1 MTGRYITLDK
11 DDSDEACSLRYR
23 RGVGYRAAHLRAPGP
38 DGARRRGRG
47 LQRRRRRAC
56 RQLRGWLQVTDIRQA
71 LSRERTRNIAGAV
84 VVAAIVAVIIAE
96 SWSGLPVTGS
106 VILGFLITG
115 VALGSIYGVAAQG
128 LVVTYSTSGVFNF
141 AQGAIGMFLAYV
153 YWDFRVDIGLPTIVG
168 ILLTVL
174 VAAPLMG
181 VLIER
186 GIMRYLTDSPIVA
199 QLVVTIGL
207 MLGLMGLAASL
218 WNPNTTHT
226 IPTFFGTSGFNIG
239 STFLPYYRLITIA
252 TGIAVGLL
260 LRFLLYHT
268 RLGIAMRAVVDNRD
282 LTVLNGAR
290 PASAT
295 MTAWA
300 LGSSMA
306 ALAGIFLA
314 EELSTLDPGT
324 LTLFIV
330 DAFAAAIIARL
341 RSLPMAYVGGL
352 IIGLTL
358 SFQESFLNWSGRWT
372 SAASAIPAA
381 LLFIAVLFVKDARIK
396 GRSKPRQMADR
407 IPSTRNALLGFA
419 ALIVVC
425 AIFAATLSRTNQR
438 EVTLIVLTAFVLLSL
453 VPLTGWANQI
463 SLAQITLVG
472 CGAFAMVEWG
482 FNGNVL
488 SLLIAAAFAVPIGVI
503 MAGPAI
509 RLQGIYL
516 ALATMAFARLAEFL
530 FFDQPHVFGNGN
542 RPVPNLS
549 VFGLQ
554 VENPF
559 HFLGIS
565 FAQDAGFLIFA
576 AILFSVVG
584 LIVIAVQRRSFGR
597 RLVALRDSPDAAS
610 MLGMSLTL
618 TKLGV
623 FMFSA
628 AIAGLAGGL
637 FAFYYTSVGTT
648 DFQLTA
654 GLPYLLLLVV
664 GGASVV
670 GGAVVGAI
678 FLVQFAWLNQAFPDN
693 TFLTW
698 FANLGPGLIGIG
710 IGRNPEGI
718 WEHEVQNVAKL
729 RRRLGLGKPAAET
742 VAAATGLSEARERT
756 RLPSPAARVN
766 TDRPAV
772 ELQDVSVRFG
782 GLLAVNNVS
791 IDLQDGQI
799 IGLIGPNGA
808 GKTTL
813 FNVATGMQEPN
824 AGRVIVDGKD
834 VTGAR
839 PHQFARLGLARTFQR
854 LEVFG
859 SLSVRDNIRVAAD
872 LHRRRWARSGAGSPD
887 VITETIIEHLGLQAV
902 ADTRTELLP
911 TGTARLVEVARAL
924 ATQPRVLLLDE
935 PSSGLSASETETF
948 ATLLRGLAST
958 GIAILVVEH
967 DMGFIMN
974 LCHHIVVL
982 DAGQVIATGTP
993 AEVQTDPKV
1002 LEAYLGTGAEAE
1014 RSPALDGAVADGAA
1028 AAEPNG
1034 IRPVARVTEPAGPAQ
1049 SRSAQPGPE
1058 ADRPVALQLDG
1069 VFAGYGGIDVL
1080 EDISLTVRAGQVCA
1094 VLGPNGAGKSTA
1106 LKVLS
1111 GQLAPTKGTAS
1122 INGQP
1127 IAGVPTERLVRGG
1140 LCVIPEGRGVFPN
1153 LTVTENLKMG
1163 SFAGTSY
1170 ADILERSFQ
1179 HFPRLAERRT
1189 QLAGKLSGGEQQML
1203 SMARALA
1210 VNPSI
1215 LLIDELSMGL
1225 APKIVEELYEVLA
1238 GIARQGLTILV
1249 VEQFAAEVLKVADSG
1264 ALLINGRIT
1273 YHGAPD
1279 VVGDMISSAYL
1290 GGEHAAPAPERVREA
1305 SGPVT
1310 AS

>member
-1 MTGRYITLDK
+1 M
-11 DDSDEACSLRYR
+11 
-23 RGVGYRAAHLRAPGP
+23 
-38 DGARRRGRG
+38 
-47 LQRRRRRAC
+47 Q
-56 RQLRGWLQVTDIRQA
+56 Q
-71 LSRERTRNIAGAV
+71 
-84 VVAAIVAVIIAE
+84 

-106 VILGFLITG
+106 SILGFLITG

-128 LVVTYSTSGVFNF
+128 LVVTYATSGVFNF
-141 AQGAIGMFLAYV
+141 AQGAIGMFLAFV
-153 YWDFRVDIGLPTIVG
+153 YWEFRVDIGLPTIVG

-186 GIMRYLTDSPIVA
+186 GIMRFLTDSPIVA

-207 MLGLMGLAASL
+207 MLGLMGLAASV
-218 WNPNTTHT
+218 WNPKLTQHV

-239 STFLPYYRLITIA
+239 STFMPYYRVVTIA
-252 TGIAVGLL
+252 TGIAIGLL

-268 RLGIAMRAVVDNRD
+268 RLGITMRAVVDNRD

-306 ALAGIFLA
+306 ALAGIFLS
-314 EELSTLDPGT
+314 EELSALDPST

-358 SFQESFLNWSGRWT
+358 SFQENFLSWTGRWT
-372 SAASAIPAA
+372 SAPQAIPAA

-396 GRSKPRQMADR
+396 GRSKPRQTADR

-419 ALIVVC
+419 ALIVIACLRRHPQPAEPARGHPHRADRVRD
-425 AIFAATLSRTNQR
+425 AVAGAAD
-438 EVTLIVLTAFVLLSL
+438 
-453 VPLTGWANQI
+453 
-463 SLAQITLVG
+463 
-472 CGAFAMVEWG
+472 
-482 FNGNVL
+482 
-488 SLLIAAAFAVPIGVI
+488 
-503 MAGPAI
+503 
-509 RLQGIYL
+509 RLGQP
-516 ALATMAFARLAEFL
+516 
-530 FFDQPHVFGNGN
+530 DQPGADHPGRLRRVRHGGVGLQRQRARPAHRGRVRGAHRHDHGRAGDPAAGHLPGAGDDGVRPPGRVPVLRPAAVFGNGN
-542 RPVPNLS
+542 RPVPPLS

-559 HFLGIS
+559 NFLGIS

-576 AILFSVVG
+576 AILFSIVG
-584 LIVIAVQRRSFGR
+584 LIVIAVQRRAFGR

-637 FAFYYTSVGTT
+637 FAFYYSSVGTS
-648 DFQLTA
+648 DFQLTV

-664 GGASVV
+664 GGVSVV
-670 GGAVVGAI
+670 GGTVVGGI
-678 FLVQFAWLNQAFPDN
+678 ILVQFAWFNQAFPDN

-698 FANLGPGLIGIG
+698 FTNLGPGLMGIG
-710 IGRNPEGI
+710 IGRNPEGV
-718 WEHEVQNVAKL
+718 WEQNVQNIAKL
-729 RRRLGLGKPAAET
+729 RNRLTGGKPAA
-742 VAAATGLSEARERT
+742 AADAGDKPALSGVRELT
-756 RLPSPAARVN
+756 RLPSPAPRAN
-766 TDRPAV
+766 ADRPAV
-772 ELQDVSVRFG
+772 ELRDVTVRFG
-782 GLLAVNNVS
+782 GLLAVSKVS
-791 IDLQDGQI
+791 LDLHDGQI

-824 AGRVIVDGKD
+824 AGRIFVDGKD

-859 SLSVRDNIRVAAD
+859 SLTVRDNIRVAAE
-872 LHRRRWARSGAGSPD
+872 LHRRRWARTGAGRPD

-902 ADTRTELLP
+902 AATRAELLP

-1002 LEAYLGTGAEAE
+1002 LEAYLGTGAEEAASAPRAE
-1014 RSPALDGAVADGAA
+1014 AGAARPARSPWSPSRPAGRAA
-1028 AAEPNG
+1028 AGAD
-1034 IRPVARVTEPAGPAQ
+1034 VPAAI
-1049 SRSAQPGPE
+1049 
-1058 ADRPVALQLDG
+1058 QLDG
-1069 VFAGYGGIDVL
+1069 VSAGYGGIDVL
-1080 EDISLTVRAGQVCA
+1080 QDISLTVRPARCA
-1094 VLGPNGAGKSTA
+1094 RC
-1106 LKVLS
+1106 S
-1111 GQLAPTKGTAS
+1111 G
-1122 INGQP
+1122 
-1127 IAGVPTERLVRGG
+1127 
-1140 LCVIPEGRGVFPN
+1140 
-1153 LTVTENLKMG
+1153 
-1163 SFAGTSY
+1163 
-1170 ADILERSFQ
+1170 
-1179 HFPRLAERRT
+1179 RT
-1189 QLAGKLSGGEQQML
+1189 
-1203 SMARALA
+1203 ARASR
-1210 VNPSI
+1210 P
-1215 LLIDELSMGL
+1215 LSRSCPG
-1225 APKIVEELYEVLA
+1225 
-1238 GIARQGLTILV
+1238 
-1249 VEQFAAEVLKVADSG
+1249 S
-1264 ALLINGRIT
+1264 
-1273 YHGAPD
+1273 
-1279 VVGDMISSAYL
+1279 
-1290 GGEHAAPAPERVREA
+1290 
-1305 SGPVT
+1305 
-1310 AS
+1310 

>member
-1 MTGRYITLDK
+1 M
-11 DDSDEACSLRYR
+11 
-23 RGVGYRAAHLRAPGP
+23 
-38 DGARRRGRG
+38 
-47 LQRRRRRAC
+47 
-56 RQLRGWLQVTDIRQA
+56 TDIRQV
-71 LSRERTRNIAGAV
+71 LFRERTRNIAGVV
-84 VVAAIVAVIIAE
+84 VVAAIVAVIIQQ

-106 VILGFLITG
+106 SILGFVITG

-128 LVVTYSTSGVFNF
+128 LVVTYATSGVFNF
-141 AQGAIGMFLAYV
+141 AQGAIGMFLAFV
-153 YWDFRVDIGLPTIVG
+153 YWEFRVDIGLPTIVG

-186 GIMRYLTDSPIVA
+186 GIMRFLTDSPIVA

-207 MLGLMGLAASL
+207 MLGLMGLAASV
-218 WNPNTTHT
+218 WNPNSSTQRV

-239 STFLPYYRLITIA
+239 STFMPYYRVITIA
-252 TGIAVGLL
+252 TGIAIGLL

-268 RLGIAMRAVVDNRD
+268 RLGITMRAVVDNRD

-314 EELSTLDPGT
+314 EELAALDPST

-358 SFQESFLNWSGRWT
+358 SFQENFLSWTGRWT
-372 SAASAIPAA
+372 SAPQAIPAA
-381 LLFIAVLFVKDARIK
+381 ILFIAVIFVKDARIK
-396 GRSKPRQMADR
+396 GRSKPRRTADR
-407 IPSTRNALLGFA
+407 IPSTRNALLGFGVLILI
-419 ALIVVC
+419 ALIC
-425 AIFAATLSRTNQR
+425 AGTLSRPNLR
-438 EVTLIVLTAFVLLSL
+438 EVILIVLTAFVMLSL

-482 FNGNVL
+482 FNGNAL
-488 SLLIAAAFAVPIGVI
+488 SLLIAAAFAVPIGLI

-530 FFDQPHVFGNGN
+530 FFDQPKVFGNGN
-542 RPVPNLS
+542 RQVPPLS

-565 FAQDAGFLIFA
+565 FAQDAGLLIFA
-576 AILFSVVG
+576 TILFSIVG
-584 LIVIAVQRRSFGR
+584 MIVIAVQGRSFGR

-637 FAFYYTSVGTT
+637 FAIYYTSVGTS
-648 DFQLTA
+648 DFQLTV
-654 GLPYLLLLVV
+654 GLPYVLLLVV

-670 GGAVVGAI
+670 GGTIVGGVL
-678 FLVQFAWLNQAFPDN
+678 LVQFSWLNQAFPDN

-698 FANLGPGLIGIG
+698 FANLGPGLMGIG
-710 IGRNPEGI
+710 IGQHPEGL
-718 WEHEVQNVAKL
+718 WEQNVQSISKL
-729 RRRLGLGKPAAET
+729 GRRL
-742 VAAATGLSEARERT
+742 TGRAKTSQTGPQRTAGSPTLSEVRELT
-756 RLPSPAARVN
+756 RLPSPAAR
-766 TDRPAV
+766 TAPDRPAA
-772 ELQDVSVRFG
+772 ELRDVTVRFG
-782 GLLAVNNVS
+782 GLTAVNKVS
-791 IDLQDGQI
+791 LDLVDGQI

-824 AGRVIVDGKD
+824 QGRIFVDGKD

-859 SLSVRDNIRVAAD
+859 SLTVRDNIRVAAE
-872 LHRRRWARSGAGSPD
+872 LHRRRWARTGAGRPD

-902 ADTRTELLP
+902 ASTRAELLP

-993 AEVQTDPKV
+993 AEVQADPKV
-1002 LEAYLGTGAEAE
+1002 LEAYLGTASENTAAGE
-1014 RSPALDGAVADGAA
+1014 PARPAA
-1028 AAEPNG
+1028 SAA
-1034 IRPVARVTEPAGPAQ
+1034 RPMALVTEPDGPAQ
-1049 SRSAQPGPE
+1049 PRPEPGGP
-1058 ADRPVALQLDG
+1058 AAIQLDG
-1069 VFAGYGGIDVL
+1069 VSAGYGGIDVL
-1080 EDISLTVRAGQVCA
+1080 QDISLTVPAGAVCA

-1106 LKVLS
+1106 LKVMS
-1111 GQLAPTKGTAS
+1111 GQLAASKGTAS
-1122 INGQP
+1122 INGRP

-1140 LCVIPEGRGVFPN
+1140 LCVVPEGRGIFPN
-1153 LTVTENLKMG
+1153 LTVTENLKMA
-1163 SFAGTSY
+1163 SFAGASY
-1170 ADILERSFQ
+1170 NDILEKSFAQ
-1179 HFPRLAERRT
+1179 FPRLAERRN
-1189 QLAGKLSGGEQQML
+1189 QLAGKLSGGEQQMV

-1210 VNPSI
+1210 VNPSV
-1215 LLIDELSMGL
+1215 LLVDELSMGL
-1225 APKIVEELYEVLA
+1225 APKVVEELYEVLA

-1290 GGEHAAPAPERVREA
+1290 GGEHAAPAPQRVLE
-1305 SGPVT
+1305 GQ
-1310 AS
+1310 

>member
-1 MTGRYITLDK
+1 LV
-11 DDSDEACSLRYR
+11 A
-23 RGVGYRAAHLRAPGP
+23 
-38 DGARRRGRG
+38 
-47 LQRRRRRAC
+47 
-56 RQLRGWLQVTDIRQA
+56 VTDIRQV
-71 LSRERTRNIAGAV
+71 LSRERTRTVAGAL
-84 VVAAIVAVIIAE
+84 VVAAIVAVIIDQ
-96 SWSGLPVTGS
+96 SWSGLPITGS
-106 VILGFLITG
+106 SILGFIITG

-128 LVVTYSTSGVFNF
+128 LVVTYATSGVFNF
-141 AQGAIGMFLAYV
+141 AQGAIGMFLAFV
-153 YWDFRVDIGLPTIVG
+153 YWQFRVDIGLPTIVG
-168 ILLTVL
+168 ILITVL

-181 VLIER
+181 IAIER
-186 GIMRYLTDSPIVA
+186 GIMRFLTNSPIVA

-207 MLGLMGLAASL
+207 MLALMGLAASI
-218 WNPNTTHT
+218 WNPNTSHT

-239 STFLPYYRLITIA
+239 STFMPYYRVVTIA
-252 TGIAVGLL
+252 TGIAIGLL

-268 RLGIAMRAVVDNRD
+268 RLGITMRAVVDNRD

-314 EELSTLDPGT
+314 EELSALDPST

-330 DAFAAAIIARL
+330 DAFAAAIIAKL

-358 SFQESFLNWSGRWT
+358 SFQENFLSWTGRWT
-372 SAASAIPAA
+372 SAPQAIPAA
-381 LLFIAVLFVKDARIK
+381 LLFIAVLFIKDSRIK
-396 GRSKPRQMADR
+396 GRSKPRQVADR
-407 IPSTRNALLGFA
+407 IPTTRNALLGFGLLIA
-419 ALIVVC
+419 VALVLS
-425 AIFAATLSRTNQR
+425 ATLGRTNLR
-438 EVTLIVLTAFVLLSL
+438 EVLLIVLSAFVMLSL

-482 FNGNVL
+482 FNGNAL
-488 SLLIAAAFAVPIGVI
+488 SLLIAAAFAVPIGLI

-530 FFDQPHVFGNGN
+530 FFDQPGVFGNGN
-542 RPVPNLS
+542 RQVPSLS
-549 VFGLQ
+549 VFGIQ

-559 HFLGIS
+559 HFIGIS
-565 FAQDAGFLIFA
+565 FAQGAGFLIFVT
-576 AILFSVVG
+576 ILFSIVG
-584 LIVIAVQRRSFGR
+584 MIVILVQGRSFGR

-618 TKLGV
+618 TKMGV

-637 FAFYYTSVGTT
+637 FAVYYSSVGTS
-648 DFQLTA
+648 DFQLVV
-654 GLPYLLLLVV
+654 GLPYVLLLVV

-670 GGAVVGAI
+670 GGTIIGGI
-678 FLVQFAWLNQAFPDN
+678 LLVQFGWLNQAFPDN

-698 FANLGPGLIGIG
+698 FANLGPGLLGIG
-710 IGRNPEGI
+710 IGQHPEGV
-718 WEHEVQNVAKL
+718 WEQLVQSVSKPL
-729 RRRLGLGKPAAET
+729 RRLTGRAKTSPAGPERTAGT
-742 VAAATGLSEARERT
+742 PTLSEVRELT
-756 RLPSPAARVN
+756 RLPSPAPRTAP
-766 TDRPAV
+766 DRPAA
-772 ELQDVSVRFG
+772 ELRDVTVRFG
-782 GLLAVNNVS
+782 GLTAVNKVS
-791 IDLQDGQI
+791 LDLQDGQI

-824 AGRVIVDGKD
+824 QGRIFVDGKD

-839 PHQFARLGLARTFQR
+839 PHRFARLGLARTFQR

-872 LHRRRWARSGAGSPD
+872 LHRRRWARTGAGSPE

-935 PSSGLSASETETF
+935 PSSGLSASETDTF

-974 LCHHIVVL
+974 LCDHIVVL
-982 DAGQVIATGTP
+982 DAGSVIATGTP
-993 AEVQTDPKV
+993 AHVQSDPKV
-1002 LEAYLGTGAEAE
+1002 LEAYLGTGAGEAAG
-1014 RSPALDGAVADGAA
+1014 SAQPAA
-1028 AAEPNG
+1028 P
-1034 IRPVARVTEPAGPAQ
+1034 RPVALVTEPAGPPA
-1049 SRSAQPGPE
+1049 RQPE
-1058 ADRPVALQLDG
+1058 SDRPVVVQLDG
-1069 VFAGYGGIDVL
+1069 VSAGYGGIDVL
-1080 EDISLTVRAGQVCA
+1080 QDISLTVRAGEVCA

-1106 LKVLS
+1106 LKVMS
-1111 GQLAPTKGTAS
+1111 GQLAITKGTAS
-1122 INGQP
+1122 INGKT
-1127 IAGVPTERLVRGG
+1127 IAGVATERLVRGG
-1140 LCVIPEGRGVFPN
+1140 LCVVPEGRGIFPN
-1153 LTVTENLKMG
+1153 LTVTENLKMA
-1163 SFAGTSY
+1163 SFSGASY
-1170 ADILERSFQ
+1170 ADILEKSFAQ
-1179 HFPRLAERRT
+1179 FPRLAERRN
-1189 QLAGKLSGGEQQML
+1189 QLAGKLSGGEQQMV
-1203 SMARALA
+1203 SMARAIA
-1210 VNPSI
+1210 VNPSV
-1215 LLIDELSMGL
+1215 LLVDELSMGL
-1225 APKIVEELYEVLA
+1225 APKVVEELYEVLA
-1238 GIARQGLTILV
+1238 GIASQGLTILV

-1290 GGEHAAPAPERVREA
+1290 GGEHGAPAPQRVLE
-1305 SGPVT
+1305 GQ
-1310 AS
+1310 

>member
-1 MTGRYITLDK
+1 M
-11 DDSDEACSLRYR
+11 
-23 RGVGYRAAHLRAPGP
+23 
-38 DGARRRGRG
+38 
-47 LQRRRRRAC
+47 
-56 RQLRGWLQVTDIRQA
+56 TDIRQA

-106 VILGFLITG
+106 VILGFLLTG

-153 YWDFRVDIGLPTIVG
+153 YWEFRVDIGLPTIVG

-186 GIMRYLTDSPIVA
+186 GIMRFLTDSPIVA

-207 MLGLMGLAASL
+207 MLGLMGLAASV
-218 WNPNTTHT
+218 WNPNTQHV
-226 IPTFFGTSGFNIG
+226 IPTFFGSSGFNIG
-239 STFLPYYRLITIA
+239 STFLPYYRLVTIV

-268 RLGIAMRAVVDNRD
+268 RLGITMRAVVDNRD

-358 SFQESFLNWSGRWT
+358 SFQENFLNWSGRWT

-396 GRSKPRQMADR
+396 GRPKPRKTADR

-419 ALIVVC
+419 ALIVIAAVC
-425 AIFAATLSRTNQR
+425 AATLDRTNLR
-438 EVTLIVLTAFVLLSL
+438 EVTLIVLTAFVMLSL

-472 CGAFAMVEWG
+472 FGAFAMVEWG

-488 SLLIAAAFAVPIGVI
+488 GLLIAAAFAVPIGMI
-503 MAGPAI
+503 MAGPAV

-542 RPVPNLS
+542 LQVPPLS

-559 HFLGIS
+559 SFLGIS
-565 FAQDAGFLIFA
+565 FAQGAGFLIFT

-637 FAFYYTSVGTT
+637 FAIYYTSVGTT
-648 DFQLTA
+648 DFQLTE

-664 GGASVV
+664 GGVSVV
-670 GGAVVGAI
+670 GGTVVGAI
-678 FLVQFAWLNQAFPDN
+678 FLVQFFWFNQAFPDN

-718 WEHEVQNVAKL
+718 WEHEVQNIAKL
-729 RRRLGLGKPAAET
+729 RRRLGLGKPAAEPPPRRT
-742 VAAATGLSEARERT
+742 TGLSEVREQT

-772 ELQDVSVRFG
+772 ELRDVSVRFG

-791 IDLQDGQI
+791 LDLQDGQI

-824 AGRVIVDGKD
+824 AGRIIVDGKD

-872 LHRRRWARSGAGSPD
+872 LHRRRWARTGAGSPD

-902 ADTRTELLP
+902 ADTRAELLP
-911 TGTARLVEVARAL
+911 TGTARLVEVASAL

-935 PSSGLSASETETF
+935 PSSGLSAAETETF
-948 ATLLRGLAST
+948 AALLRGLAST

-1002 LEAYLGTGAEAE
+1002 LEAYLGTGAAAE
-1014 RSPALDGAVADGAA
+1014 RPPALDGAGLDGAGLDGAA
-1028 AAEPNG
+1028 SAAEAG
-1034 IRPVARVTEPAGPAQ
+1034 GARPVALVTEPAGPAQ
-1049 SRSAQPGPE
+1049 PRQEADAAYRRSA
-1058 ADRPVALQLDG
+1058 R
-1069 VFAGYGGIDVL
+1069 
-1080 EDISLTVRAGQVCA
+1080 R
-1094 VLGPNGAGKSTA
+1094 
-1106 LKVLS
+1106 
-1111 GQLAPTKGTAS
+1111 
-1122 INGQP
+1122 
-1127 IAGVPTERLVRGG
+1127 RVRGLRRHRRAAGHQPHRPGRPG
-1140 LCVIPEGRGVFPN
+1140 LRG
-1153 LTVTENLKMG
+1153 
-1163 SFAGTSY
+1163 A
-1170 ADILERSFQ
+1170 R
-1179 HFPRLAERRT
+1179 AERRG
-1189 QLAGKLSGGEQQML
+1189 QVDRAQGLVRAAGADQGHGVDQ
-1203 SMARALA
+1203 RALDRRRPDRATGPRRA
-1210 VNPSI
+1210 VRDPRGAGSLPEPHRHREPQDGQLRRNQLRGHP
-1215 LLIDELSMGL
+1215 G
-1225 APKIVEELYEVLA
+1225 EVLPVLPPARRAPYPA
-1238 GIARQGLTILV
+1238 GGQ
-1249 VEQFAAEVLKVADSG
+1249 
-1264 ALLINGRIT
+1264 ALR
-1273 YHGAPD
+1273 
-1279 VVGDMISSAYL
+1279 
-1290 GGEHAAPAPERVREA
+1290 R
-1305 SGPVT
+1305 
-1310 AS
+1310 

>member
-1 MTGRYITLDK
+1 
-11 DDSDEACSLRYR
+11 
-23 RGVGYRAAHLRAPGP
+23 
-38 DGARRRGRG
+38 
-47 LQRRRRRAC
+47 
-56 RQLRGWLQVTDIRQA
+56 VTDIRQA
-71 LSRERTRNIAGAV
+71 LSRERPRNIAGAV
-84 VVAAIVAVIIAE
+84 VVAALVAVIIQQ

-106 VILGFLITG
+106 SILGFLITG

-128 LVVTYSTSGVFNF
+128 LVVTYATSGVFNF
-141 AQGAIGMFLAYV
+141 AQGAIGMFLAFV
-153 YWDFRVDIGLPTIVG
+153 YWEFRVDIGLPTIVG

-186 GIMRYLTDSPIVA
+186 LIMRFLTDSPIVA

-207 MLGLMGLAASL
+207 MLGLMGLAASV
-218 WNPNTTHT
+218 WNPNTSHT
-226 IPTFFGTSGFNIG
+226 IPTFFGSAGINIG
-239 STFLPYYRLITIA
+239 STFLPYYRIVTIA
-252 TGIAVGLL
+252 TGIAIGLL

-268 RLGIAMRAVVDNRD
+268 RLGITMRAVVDNRD

-306 ALAGIFLA
+306 ALAGIFLS
-314 EELSTLDPGT
+314 EELSALDPST

-330 DAFAAAIIARL
+330 DAFAAAIIGRL

-358 SFQESFLNWSGRWT
+358 SFQENFLSWTGRWT
-372 SAASAIPAA
+372 SAPQAIPAA
-381 LLFIAVLFVKDARIK
+381 LLFIAVLFVRDARIK
-396 GRSKPRQMADR
+396 GRSKPRQTAER

-419 ALIVVC
+419 VLIVIALIC
-425 AIFAATLSRTNQR
+425 AATLSRPNLR
-438 EVTLIVLTAFVLLSL
+438 EVTLIVLTAFVMLSL

-488 SLLIAAAFAVPIGVI
+488 GLLIAAAFAVPIGMI

-516 ALATMAFARLAEFL
+516 ALATMAFARMAEFL
-530 FFDQPHVFGNGN
+530 FFDQPIVFGNGN
-542 RPVPNLS
+542 RQVPSLS

-554 VENPF
+554 VQNPF

-565 FAQDAGFLIFA
+565 FAQDAGFLIFV
-576 AILFSVVG
+576 AIMFSIVG

-618 TKLGV
+618 TKLSV

-628 AIAGLAGGL
+628 AIAGLSGGL
-637 FAFYYTSVGTT
+637 FAIYYSSVGTS
-648 DFQLTA
+648 DFQLTV

-664 GGASVV
+664 GGLSTV
-670 GGAVVGAI
+670 GGTIIGALA
-678 FLVQFAWLNQAFPDN
+678 LVQFGWLNQAFPDN

-698 FANLGPGLIGIG
+698 FNNLGPGLIGIG
-710 IGRNPEGI
+710 IGRNPEGA
-718 WEHEVQNVAKL
+718 WEQNVQAVSRL
-729 RRRLGLGKPAAET
+729 RRRIRGGPAAPQPAP
-742 VAAATGLSEARERT
+742 AAPTLSEVRELT
-756 RLPSPAARVN
+756 RLPAPAPRAA

-772 ELQDVSVRFG
+772 ELRDISVRFG
-782 GLLAVNNVS
+782 GLQAVSKVS
-791 IDLQDGQI
+791 LDLQDGQI

-824 AGRVIVDGKD
+824 QGRIFVDGKD

-859 SLSVRDNIRVAAD
+859 SLTVRDNIRVAAE
-872 LHRRRWARSGAGSPD
+872 LHRRRWARTGAGRPD
-887 VITETIIEHLGLQAV
+887 VVTETIIEHLGLQAV
-902 ADTRTELLP
+902 ASTRAELLP

-935 PSSGLSASETETF
+935 PSSGLSASETDTF
-948 ATLLRGLAST
+948 AALLRGVASS

-993 AEVQTDPKV
+993 AEVQADPKV
-1002 LEAYLGTGAEAE
+1002 LEAYLGTGAGEAQ
-1014 RSPALDGAVADGAA
+1014 RPVAADGP
-1028 AAEPNG
+1028 AAEPVAV
-1034 IRPVARVTEPAGPAQ
+1034 RPVALVTEPAGSPRPRPESGTPA
-1049 SRSAQPGPE
+1049 A
-1058 ADRPVALQLDG
+1058 VQLDG
-1069 VFAGYGGIDVL
+1069 VSAGYGGIDVL
-1080 EDISLTVRAGQVCA
+1080 RDISLAVPSGKVCA

-1106 LKVLS
+1106 LKVMS
-1111 GQLAPTKGTAS
+1111 GQLVPSKGTAS
-1122 INGQP
+1122 INGRP
-1127 IAGVPTERLVRGG
+1127 IAGIPTERLVRGG
-1140 LCVIPEGRGVFPN
+1140 LCVIPEGRGIFPN
-1153 LTVTENLKMG
+1153 LTVTENLKMA

-1170 ADILERSFQ
+1170 ADILEKSFQ
-1179 HFPRLAERRT
+1179 YFPLLAGRRN
-1189 QLAGKLSGGEQQML
+1189 QLAGKLSGGEQQMV

-1210 VNPSI
+1210 VNPSV
-1215 LLIDELSMGL
+1215 LLVDELSMGL
-1225 APKIVEELYEVLA
+1225 APKVVEELYAVLA
-1238 GIARQGLTILV
+1238 GIAQQGPTILV

-1290 GGEHAAPAPERVREA
+1290 GGEHTAPAPERVPELSRPETSA
-1305 SGPVT
+1305 
-1310 AS
+1310 

>member
-1 MTGRYITLDK
+1 M
-11 DDSDEACSLRYR
+11 
-23 RGVGYRAAHLRAPGP
+23 
-38 DGARRRGRG
+38 
-47 LQRRRRRAC
+47 
-56 RQLRGWLQVTDIRQA
+56 TDIRQV
-71 LSRERTRNIAGAV
+71 LSRERTRNIAGVV
-84 VVAAIVAVIIAE
+84 VVAALVAVIIQQ

-106 VILGFLITG
+106 SILGFLITG

-128 LVVTYSTSGVFNF
+128 LVVTYATSGVFNF
-141 AQGAIGMFLAYV
+141 AQGAIGMFLAFV
-153 YWDFRVDIGLPTIVG
+153 YWEFRVDIGLPTIVG

-186 GIMRYLTDSPIVA
+186 LIMRFLTDSPIVA

-207 MLGLMGLAASL
+207 MLGLMGLAASV
-218 WNPNTTHT
+218 WNPNTSHI
-226 IPTFFGTSGFNIG
+226 IPTFFGSAGINIG
-239 STFLPYYRLITIA
+239 STFLPYYRIVTIA
-252 TGIAVGLL
+252 TGIAIGLL

-268 RLGIAMRAVVDNRD
+268 RLGITMRAVVDNRD
-282 LTVLNGAR
+282 LTILNGAR

-306 ALAGIFLA
+306 ALAGIFLS
-314 EELSTLDPGT
+314 EELSALDPAT

-358 SFQESFLNWSGRWT
+358 SFQENFLSWTGRWT
-372 SAASAIPAA
+372 SAPQAIPAA

-396 GRSKPRQMADR
+396 GRPKPRQTAER

-419 ALIVVC
+419 VLIVIALIC
-425 AIFAATLSRTNQR
+425 AATLSRPNLR
-438 EVTLIVLTAFVLLSL
+438 EVTLIVLTAFVMLSL

-488 SLLIAAAFAVPIGVI
+488 SLLIAAAFAVPIGMI

-516 ALATMAFARLAEFL
+516 ALATMAFARMAEFL
-530 FFDQPHVFGNGN
+530 FFDQPAVFGNGN
-542 RPVPNLS
+542 RQVPSLS
-549 VFGLQ
+549 VFGLH

-565 FAQDAGFLIFA
+565 FVQDAGFLIFA
-576 AILFSVVG
+576 AILFSIVG
-584 LIVIAVQRRSFGR
+584 MIVIAVQRRSFGR
-597 RLVALRDSPDAAS
+597 RLVALRDSPDAAA

-618 TKLGV
+618 TKLSV

-628 AIAGLAGGL
+628 AIAGLSGGL
-637 FAFYYTSVGTT
+637 FAIYYSSVGTS
-648 DFQLTA
+648 DFQLTV

-664 GGASVV
+664 GGLSTV
-670 GGAVVGAI
+670 GGTIIGALA
-678 FLVQFAWLNQAFPDN
+678 LVQFGWLNQAFPGN

-698 FANLGPGLIGIG
+698 FSNLGPGLIGIG

-718 WEHEVQNVAKL
+718 WEQNVQAVFKL
-729 RRRLGLGKPAAET
+729 RRRIRGGPAGPQRT
-742 VAAATGLSEARERT
+742 AATPTLAEARELT
-756 RLPSPAARVN
+756 RLPSPAPRTA

-772 ELQDVSVRFG
+772 ELRDISVRFG
-782 GLLAVNNVS
+782 GLQAVNKVS
-791 IDLQDGQI
+791 LDLQDGQI

-824 AGRVIVDGKD
+824 QGRIFVDGRD

-859 SLSVRDNIRVAAD
+859 SLTVRDNIRVAAE
-872 LHRRRWARSGAGSPD
+872 LHRRRWARTGAGRPD
-887 VITETIIEHLGLQAV
+887 VITKTFIEHLGLQAV
-902 ADTRTELLP
+902 ASTRAELLS

-935 PSSGLSASETETF
+935 PSSGLSASETDTF
-948 ATLLRGLAST
+948 ATLLRGLAASS
-958 GIAILVVEH
+958 IAILVVEH

-974 LCHHIVVL
+974 LCSHIVVL
-982 DAGQVIATGTP
+982 DAGQVIAAGTP
-993 AEVQTDPKV
+993 AEVQADPKV
-1002 LEAYLGTGAEAE
+1002 LEAYLGTGAREAE
-1014 RSPALDGAVADGAA
+1014 RPAVADGAA
-1028 AAEPNG
+1028 AAEPVG
-1034 IRPVARVTEPAGPAQ
+1034 GRPVALVTEPARPP
-1049 SRSAQPGPE
+1049 QPRPE
-1058 ADRPVALQLDG
+1058 PDGPVAVKLDG
-1069 VFAGYGGIDVL
+1069 VSAGYGGIDVL
-1080 EDISLTVRAGQVCA
+1080 QDISLTVRSGEVCA

-1106 LKVLS
+1106 LKVMS
-1111 GQLAPTKGTAS
+1111 GQLAPSKGTAS

-1127 IAGVPTERLVRGG
+1127 IAGVSTERLVRGG
-1140 LCVIPEGRGVFPN
+1140 LCVVPEGRGIFPN
-1153 LTVTENLKMG
+1153 LTVTENLKMA

-1170 ADILERSFQ
+1170 ADILEKSFQ
-1179 HFPRLAERRT
+1179 HFPQLAERRN
-1189 QLAGKLSGGEQQML
+1189 QLAGKLSGGEQQMV

-1215 LLIDELSMGL
+1215 LLVDELSMGL
-1225 APKIVEELYEVLA
+1225 APKVVEGLYEVLA

-1264 ALLINGRIT
+1264 ALLISGRIT
-1273 YHGAPD
+1273 YHGTPD
-1279 VVGDMISSAYL
+1279 VLGDMISSAYL
-1290 GGEHAAPAPERVREA
+1290 GGEHAALAPERVHEA
-1305 SGPVT
+1305 SGPLS
-1310 AS
+1310 AN

>member
-1 MTGRYITLDK
+1 M
-11 DDSDEACSLRYR
+11 
-23 RGVGYRAAHLRAPGP
+23 
-38 DGARRRGRG
+38 
-47 LQRRRRRAC
+47 
-56 RQLRGWLQVTDIRQA
+56 TDIRQVVG
-71 LSRERTRNIAGAV
+71 RERTRTIAGAV
-84 VVAAIVAVIIAE
+84 VVAALVAVIIDQ

-106 VILGFLITG
+106 TIIGFLITG

-128 LVVTYSTSGVFNF
+128 LVVTYATSGVFNF
-141 AQGAIGMFLAYV
+141 AQGAIGMFLAFV
-153 YWDFRVDIGLPTIVG
+153 YWQLRVDIGLPTIVG

-186 GIMRYLTDSPIVA
+186 LIMRFLTDSPIVA

-207 MLGLMGLAASL
+207 MLGLMGLAGSI
-218 WNPNTTHT
+218 WNPNSNTQRV
-226 IPTFFGTSGFNIG
+226 IPTFFGVSGFSLG
-239 STFLPYYRLITIA
+239 GTFLPYYRVVTIA

-268 RLGIAMRAVVDNRD
+268 RLGVTMRAVVDNRD

-314 EELSTLDPGT
+314 EELSALDPST

-358 SFQESFLNWSGRWT
+358 SFQETFLSWSGRWT
-372 SAASAIPAA
+372 SAPQAIPAA
-381 LLFIAVLFVKDARIK
+381 LLFIAVLFVRDARIK
-396 GRSKPRQMADR
+396 GRSKPRQTAER
-407 IPSTRNALLGFA
+407 IPTNRNALLGFGA
-419 ALIVVC
+419 LVVIALIC
-425 AIFAATLSRTNQR
+425 AATLSRPNLR
-438 EVTLIVLTAFVLLSL
+438 EVILIVLTALVMLSL

-472 CGAFAMVEWG
+472 CGAFAFAQWG

-488 SLLIAAAFAVPIGVI
+488 GLLVAAAFAVPIGLI

-530 FFDQPHVFGNGN
+530 FFDQPNVFGNGN
-542 RPVPNLS
+542 IQVPNLS

-559 HFLGIS
+559 SFLGIS
-565 FAQDAGFLIFA
+565 FAQDAGLLIFVT
-576 AILFSVVG
+576 ILFCVVG
-584 LIVIAVQRRSFGR
+584 MIVILVQRRSFGR

-618 TKLGV
+618 TKLSV

-628 AIAGLAGGL
+628 GIAGLAGGL
-637 FAFYYTSVGTT
+637 FAIYYSSVGTT
-648 DFQLTA
+648 DFQLTV

-664 GGASVV
+664 GGMTTV
-670 GGAVVGAI
+670 GGTIIGALG
-678 FLVQFAWLNQAFPDN
+678 LVQFAWFNQAFPDN
-693 TFLTW
+693 IFLTW
-698 FANLGPGLIGIG
+698 FSNLGPGLIGIG
-710 IGRNPEGI
+710 IGRNPEGV
-718 WEHEVQNVAKL
+718 WEQNVQAVNKL
-729 RRRLGLGKPAAET
+729 RRRITGGPAQPPPT
-742 VAAATGLSEARERT
+742 QATPTLSGVREAT
-756 RLPSPAARVN
+756 RLPSPAPRTA
-766 TDRPAV
+766 TDRPAA
-772 ELQDVSVRFG
+772 ELRDITVRFG
-782 GLLAVNNVS
+782 GLLAVNKVS
-791 IDLQDGQI
+791 LDLQDGQI

-824 AGRVIVDGKD
+824 EGRIFVDGRD

-859 SLSVRDNIRVAAD
+859 SLTVRDNIRVAAQ

-887 VITETIIEHLGLQAV
+887 VITDTIIEHLGLQAV
-902 ADTRTELLP
+902 ASIRAELLP

-982 DAGQVIATGTP
+982 DAGQVIAAGTP

-1002 LEAYLGTGAEAE
+1002 LEAYLGTGA
-1014 RSPALDGAVADGAA
+1014 G
-1028 AAEPNG
+1028 
-1034 IRPVARVTEPAGPAQ
+1034 
-1049 SRSAQPGPE
+1049 E
-1058 ADRPVALQLDG
+1058 ADRPAATASGTARPVAPVALVTELAAASQPQPQPESDRPVAVQLDG
-1069 VFAGYGGIDVL
+1069 VSAGYGGIDVL
-1080 EDISLTVRAGQVCA
+1080 QDINLTVRAGEVCA

-1106 LKVLS
+1106 LKVMS

-1122 INGQP
+1122 LNGQS

-1140 LCVIPEGRGVFPN
+1140 LCVVPEGRGIFPN
-1153 LTVTENLKMG
+1153 LTVVENLKMA
-1163 SFAGTSY
+1163 SFSGTGY
-1170 ADILERSFQ
+1170 TEILEKSFQ
-1179 HFPRLAERRT
+1179 HFPKLAERRT

-1210 VNPSI
+1210 VSPSI
-1215 LLIDELSMGL
+1215 LLVDELSMGL

-1238 GIARQGLTILV
+1238 SIARQGLTILV

-1279 VVGDMISSAYL
+1279 VIGDMISSAYL
-1290 GGEHAAPAPERVREA
+1290 GGEHAAPAAAAERVLE
-1305 SGPVT
+1305 GQ
-1310 AS
+1310 

>member
-1 MTGRYITLDK
+1 
-11 DDSDEACSLRYR
+11 
-23 RGVGYRAAHLRAPGP
+23 
-38 DGARRRGRG
+38 
-47 LQRRRRRAC
+47 
-56 RQLRGWLQVTDIRQA
+56 VTDIRQV

-84 VVAAIVAVIIAE
+84 VVAALVAVIIQQ

-106 VILGFLITG
+106 SVLGFLITG

-128 LVVTYSTSGVFNF
+128 LVVTYATSGVFNF
-141 AQGAIGMFLAYV
+141 AQGAIGMFLAFV
-153 YWDFRVDIGLPTIVG
+153 YWEFRVDIGLPTVVG

-186 GIMRYLTDSPIVA
+186 LIMRFLTNSPIVA

-207 MLGLMGLAASL
+207 MLGLMGLAASI
-218 WNPNTTHT
+218 WNPNTSHT

-239 STFLPYYRLITIA
+239 STFMPYYRVVTIA
-252 TGIAVGLL
+252 TGIIIGLL
-260 LRFLLYHT
+260 LRFLLYRT
-268 RLGIAMRAVVDNRD
+268 RLGITMRAVVDNRD

-295 MTAWA
+295 MMAWA

-306 ALAGIFLA
+306 ALAGIFLS
-314 EELSTLDPGT
+314 EELSALDPST

-358 SFQESFLNWSGRWT
+358 SFQENFLSWTGRWT
-372 SAASAIPAA
+372 SAPQAIPAA
-381 LLFIAVLFVKDARIK
+381 LLFIAVLFVRDARIK
-396 GRSKPRQMADR
+396 GRSRPRQTAER
-407 IPSTRNALLGFA
+407 IPSNRNALLGFGLVIA
-419 ALIVVC
+419 IALIC
-425 AIFAATLSRTNQR
+425 AATLSRPNLR
-438 EVTLIVLTAFVLLSL
+438 EVTLIVLTAFVMLSL

-488 SLLIAAAFAVPIGVI
+488 SLLIAAAFAVPIGLI

-516 ALATMAFARLAEFL
+516 ALATMAFARMAEFL
-530 FFDQPHVFGNGN
+530 FFDQPAVFGNGN
-542 RPVPNLS
+542 RQVASLS
-549 VFGLQ
+549 VFGLP

-565 FAQDAGFLIFA
+565 FAQDSGFLIFA
-576 AILFSVVG
+576 TILFSVVG
-584 LIVIAVQRRSFGR
+584 GIVIAVQRRSFGR

-623 FMFSA
+623 FAFSA

-637 FAFYYTSVGTT
+637 FAIYYSSVGTS
-648 DFQLTA
+648 DFQLTV

-664 GGASVV
+664 GGVSVV
-670 GGAVVGAI
+670 GGTIVGAV
-678 FLVQFAWLNQAFPDN
+678 FLVQFAWFNQAFPDN

-710 IGRNPEGI
+710 IGQNPEGT
-718 WEHEVQNVAKL
+718 WEHTVQQVSTL
-729 RRRLGLGKPAAET
+729 RRKITGGRAGQAEQT
-742 VAAATGLSEARERT
+742 RTAATPTLAEVRELS
-756 RLPSPAARVN
+756 RLPSAAPRTA

-772 ELQDVSVRFG
+772 ELRDVSVRFG
-782 GLLAVNNVS
+782 GLTAVNKVS
-791 IDLQDGQI
+791 LALQDGQI
-799 IGLIGPNGA
+799 VGLIGPNGA

-824 AGRVIVDGKD
+824 QGRIVVDGRD

-859 SLSVRDNIRVAAD
+859 SLTVRDNIRVAAE
-872 LHRRRWARSGAGSPD
+872 LHRRRWARTGAGRPD
-887 VITETIIEHLGLQAV
+887 VIAETIIEHLGLQAV
-902 ADTRTELLP
+902 ASTRAELLP

-948 ATLLRGLAST
+948 AALLRGLAAS

-993 AEVQTDPKV
+993 AEVQADPKV
-1002 LEAYLGTGAEAE
+1002 LEAYLGADAAE
-1014 RSPALDGAVADGAA
+1014 RPAA
-1028 AAEPNG
+1028 AGTTRSAAA
-1034 IRPVARVTEPAGPAQ
+1034 RPFALVTGPAGPP
-1049 SRSAQPGPE
+1049 RPRPE
-1058 ADRPVALQLDG
+1058 TDEPAAVQLDG
-1069 VFAGYGGIDVL
+1069 VSAGYGGIDVL
-1080 EDISLTVRAGQVCA
+1080 QDISLTVGSGEVCA

-1106 LKVLS
+1106 LKVMS

-1122 INGQP
+1122 INGLP

-1140 LCVIPEGRGVFPN
+1140 LCVVPEGRGIFPN
-1153 LTVTENLKMG
+1153 LTVTENLKMA

-1170 ADILERSFQ
+1170 ADILEKSFQ
-1179 HFPRLAERRT
+1179 YFPRLAERRN
-1189 QLAGKLSGGEQQML
+1189 QLAGKLSGGEQQMV

-1215 LLIDELSMGL
+1215 LMVDELSMGL
-1225 APKIVEELYEVLA
+1225 APKVVEELYEVLA

-1273 YHGAPD
+1273 YHGAPG

-1290 GGEHAAPAPERVREA
+1290 AGEHAAPAAERVLE
-1305 SGPVT
+1305 GQ
-1310 AS
+1310 

>member
-1 MTGRYITLDK
+1 M
-11 DDSDEACSLRYR
+11 
-23 RGVGYRAAHLRAPGP
+23 
-38 DGARRRGRG
+38 
-47 LQRRRRRAC
+47 
-56 RQLRGWLQVTDIRQA
+56 TDIRQV
-71 LSRERTRNIAGAV
+71 LSRQRTRNIAGAL
-84 VVAAIVAVIIAE
+84 VVAAIVAVIIDQ

-106 VILGFLITG
+106 SILGFLITG

-128 LVVTYSTSGVFNF
+128 LVVTYATSGVFNF
-141 AQGAIGMFLAYV
+141 AQGAIGMFLAFV
-153 YWDFRVDIGLPTIVG
+153 YWEFRVQIGLPTIVG

-186 GIMRYLTDSPIVA
+186 GIMRFLTDSPIVA

-207 MLGLMGLAASL
+207 MLGLMGLAASV
-218 WNPNTTHT
+218 WNPNSSTQRV

-239 STFLPYYRLITIA
+239 STFMPYYRVVTIA
-252 TGIAVGLL
+252 TGIAIGLL

-268 RLGIAMRAVVDNRD
+268 RLGITMRAVVDNRD

-295 MTAWA
+295 MMAWA

-314 EELSTLDPGT
+314 EELSALDPST

-358 SFQESFLNWSGRWT
+358 SFQENFLSWTGRWT
-372 SAASAIPAA
+372 SAPQAIPAA
-381 LLFIAVLFVKDARIK
+381 LLFIAVLFIKDARIK
-396 GRSKPRQMADR
+396 GRSKPRRTADR
-407 IPSTRNALLGFA
+407 IPSTRNALLGFGVLVLI
-419 ALIVVC
+419 ALIC
-425 AIFAATLSRTNQR
+425 AGTLSRPNLR
-438 EVTLIVLTAFVLLSL
+438 EVILIVLTAFVMLSL

-482 FNGNVL
+482 FNGNAL
-488 SLLIAAAFAVPIGVI
+488 SLLIAAAFAVPIGLI

-530 FFDQPHVFGNGN
+530 FFDQPKVFGNGN
-542 RPVPNLS
+542 RQVPSLS

-565 FAQDAGFLIFA
+565 FAQDAGLLIFA
-576 AILFSVVG
+576 TILFSIVG
-584 LIVIAVQRRSFGR
+584 MIVIAVQGRSFGR

-637 FAFYYTSVGTT
+637 FAVYYSSVGTS
-648 DFQLTA
+648 DFQLTV
-654 GLPYLLLLVV
+654 GLPYVLLLVV

-670 GGAVVGAI
+670 GGTIVGGI
-678 FLVQFAWLNQAFPDN
+678 LLVQFGWLNQAFPDN

-698 FANLGPGLIGIG
+698 FANLGPGLMGIAIGQH
-710 IGRNPEGI
+710 PEGL
-718 WEHEVQNVAKL
+718 WEQNVQGISKL
-729 RRRLGLGKPAAET
+729 GRRL
-742 VAAATGLSEARERT
+742 TGRAKTSQAGPQRTAGSPTLSEVRALT
-756 RLPSPAARVN
+756 RLPSPAPRTAP
-766 TDRPAV
+766 DRPAA
-772 ELQDVSVRFG
+772 ELRDVTVRFG
-782 GLLAVNNVS
+782 GLTAVSKVS
-791 IDLQDGQI
+791 LDLQDGQI

-824 AGRVIVDGKD
+824 QGRIFVDGKD

-859 SLSVRDNIRVAAD
+859 SLTVRDNIRVAAD
-872 LHRRRWARSGAGSPD
+872 LHRRRWARTGAGSPE

-902 ADTRTELLP
+902 AETRTELLP

-935 PSSGLSASETETF
+935 PSSGLSASETDTF
-948 ATLLRGLAST
+948 AVLLRGLAST

-993 AEVQTDPKV
+993 AQVQTDPKV
-1002 LEAYLGTGAEAE
+1002 LEAYLGTGAEAAD
-1014 RSPALDGAVADGAA
+1014 RPLPADVAA
-1028 AAEPNG
+1028 AAERGP
-1034 IRPVARVTEPAGPAQ
+1034 RPVALVTEPAGPPAAE
-1049 SRSAQPGPE
+1049 SG
-1058 ADRPVALQLDG
+1058 RPVAVQLDG
-1069 VFAGYGGIDVL
+1069 VSAGYGGIDVL
-1080 EDISLTVRAGQVCA
+1080 QDISLTVRAGEVCA

-1106 LKVLS
+1106 LKVMS
-1111 GQLAPTKGTAS
+1111 GQLTPTKGAAS

-1140 LCVIPEGRGVFPN
+1140 LCVVPEGRGVFPN
-1153 LTVTENLKMG
+1153 LTVTENLKMA
-1163 SFAGTSY
+1163 SFSGTSH
-1170 ADILERSFQ
+1170 ADILEKSFQ
-1179 HFPRLAERRT
+1179 FFPKLAERRT

-1215 LLIDELSMGL
+1215 LLVDELSMGL
-1225 APKIVEELYEVLA
+1225 APKIVEELYEVLG

-1273 YHGAPD
+1273 YQGAPD

-1290 GGEHAAPAPERVREA
+1290 GGDHAAPVAAQDRVLE
-1305 SGPVT
+1305 GQ
-1310 AS
+1310 

>member
-1 MTGRYITLDK
+1 M
-11 DDSDEACSLRYR
+11 
-23 RGVGYRAAHLRAPGP
+23 
-38 DGARRRGRG
+38 
-47 LQRRRRRAC
+47 
-56 RQLRGWLQVTDIRQA
+56 TDIRQV

-84 VVAAIVAVIIAE
+84 TVAALVAVIIQQ
-96 SWSGLPVTGS
+96 SWNRLPVTGS
-106 VILGFLITG
+106 SILSFLITG

-128 LVVTYSTSGVFNF
+128 LVVTYATSGVFNF
-141 AQGAIGMFLAYV
+141 AQGAIGMFLAFV
-153 YWDFRVDIGLPTIVG
+153 YWEFRVDIGLPTIAG

-186 GIMRYLTDSPIVA
+186 GIMRFVTGSPIVA

-207 MLGLMGLAASL
+207 MLALMGLAASV
-218 WNPNTTHT
+218 WNPSTPHT
-226 IPTFFGTSGFNIG
+226 IPTFFGTSGVNIG
-239 STFLPYYRLITIA
+239 STFLPYYRVVTIA
-252 TGIAVGLL
+252 TGIVIGLL

-268 RLGIAMRAVVDNRD
+268 RLGITMRAVVDNRD
-282 LTVLNGAR
+282 LTILNGAR
-290 PASAT
+290 PAYAT

-306 ALAGIFLA
+306 ALAGIFLS
-314 EELSTLDPGT
+314 EELSALDPST

-341 RSLPMAYVGGL
+341 RSLPMAYAGGL

-358 SFQESFLNWSGRWT
+358 SFQENFLSWTGRWT
-372 SAASAIPAA
+372 SAPQAIPAA

-396 GRSKPRQMADR
+396 GRPKPRQTAER

-419 ALIVVC
+419 ALIVIC
-425 AIFAATLSRTNQR
+425 LICAATLSRPNVR
-438 EVTLIVLTAFVLLSL
+438 EVTLIVLTAFVMLSL

-482 FNGNVL
+482 LNGNVL
-488 SLLIAAAFAVPIGVI
+488 SLLVAAAFAVPIGMI

-516 ALATMAFARLAEFL
+516 ALATMAFARMAEFL
-530 FFDQPHVFGNGN
+530 FFDQPGVFGNGN
-542 RPVPNLS
+542 RQVPPLS

-559 HFLGIS
+559 RFLGIS
-565 FAQDAGFLIFA
+565 FAQDAGFLILT
-576 AILFSVVG
+576 AILFSIVG
-584 LIVIAVQRRSFGR
+584 MIVIAVQRRAFGR
-597 RLVALRDSPDAAS
+597 RLIALRDSPDAAS

-637 FAFYYTSVGTT
+637 FAVYYSSVGTS
-648 DFQLTA
+648 DFQLTV

-664 GGASVV
+664 GGLSVV
-670 GGAVVGAI
+670 GGTVAGGI
-678 FLVQFAWLNQAFPDN
+678 LLVQFAWLNQAFPDN

-698 FANLGPGLIGIG
+698 FSNLGPGLMGIG
-710 IGRNPEGI
+710 IGQNPEGI
-718 WEHEVQNVAKL
+718 WERSLRDVVNLRNRIRGVQPGQAA
-729 RRRLGLGKPAAET
+729 PAAEP
-742 VAAATGLSEARERT
+742 ALSVTREQT
-756 RLPSPAARVN
+756 RLPSPAPRTS

-772 ELQDVSVRFG
+772 ELREVSVRFG
-782 GLLAVNNVS
+782 GLQAVNKVS
-791 IDLQDGQI
+791 LDLHEGQI

-824 AGRVIVDGKD
+824 EGRIFVDGRD

-839 PHQFARLGLARTFQR
+839 PHRFARLGLARTFQR

-859 SLSVRDNIRVAAD
+859 SLSVRDNIRVAAE
-872 LHRRRWARSGAGSPD
+872 LHRRRWARTGGGRPD
-887 VITETIIEHLGLQAV
+887 AITETIIEHLGLQAV
-902 ADTRTELLP
+902 ASTRAELLP

-948 ATLLRGLAST
+948 ATLLRGLAAS

-967 DMGFIMN
+967 DMRFIMN

-993 AEVQTDPKV
+993 AEVQADPKV
-1002 LEAYLGTGAEAE
+1002 LEAYLGTGAEEAA
-1014 RSPALDGAVADGAA
+1014 RPATADGAA
-1028 AAEPNG
+1028 APA
-1034 IRPVARVTEPAGPAQ
+1034 ARSMALVTGPADQ
-1049 SRSAQPGPE
+1049 AQP
-1058 ADRPVALQLDG
+1058 RPDSAVPAAVRLDG
-1069 VFAGYGGIDVL
+1069 VSAGYGGIDVL
-1080 EDISLTVRAGQVCA
+1080 QDISLTVRAGEVCA

-1106 LKVLS
+1106 LKVMS

-1122 INGQP
+1122 INGRP

-1140 LCVIPEGRGVFPN
+1140 LCVVPEGRGIFPN
-1153 LTVTENLKMG
+1153 LTVTENLKMA
-1163 SFAGTSY
+1163 SFAGASC

-1179 HFPRLAERRT
+1179 QFPRLAERRS

-1215 LLIDELSMGL
+1215 LLVDELSMGL
-1225 APKIVEELYEVLA
+1225 APKVVGELYEVLA
-1238 GIARQGLTILV
+1238 GIARQGLMILV

-1279 VVGDMISSAYL
+1279 VVGDMVSSAYL
-1290 GGEHAAPAPERVREA
+1290 GGDPAAPGRERPRVA
-1305 SGPVT
+1305 SRPLT
-1310 AS
+1310 AN

>member
-1 MTGRYITLDK
+1 
-11 DDSDEACSLRYR
+11 
-23 RGVGYRAAHLRAPGP
+23 
-38 DGARRRGRG
+38 
-47 LQRRRRRAC
+47 
-56 RQLRGWLQVTDIRQA
+56 VTDIRQA
-71 LSRERTRNIAGAV
+71 LSRERTRTIGGAV
-84 VVAAIVAVIIAE
+84 VVAAIVAVIISQ
-96 SWSGLPVTGS
+96 SWSGLPVTWGG
-106 VILGFLITG
+106 ILGFLLTG

-128 LVVTYSTSGVFNF
+128 LVVTYATSGVFNF
-141 AQGAIGMFLAYV
+141 AQGAIGMFLAFV
-153 YWDFRVDIGLPTIVG
+153 YWEFRVDIGLPTIVG

-174 VAAPLMG
+174 VAAPVMG

-186 GIMRYLTDSPIVA
+186 GIMRFLTNSPIVA

-207 MLGLMGLAASL
+207 MLGLMGLAASV
-218 WNPNTTHT
+218 WNPNSSTQRV
-226 IPTFFGTSGFNIG
+226 IPTFFGSSGFNIG

-252 TGIAVGLL
+252 TGIAIGLL

-268 RLGIAMRAVVDNRD
+268 RLGITMRAVVDNRD

-295 MTAWA
+295 MMAWA

-314 EELSTLDPGT
+314 EELAALDPST

-358 SFQESFLNWSGRWT
+358 SFQENFLSWTGRWT
-372 SAASAIPAA
+372 SAPQAIPAA

-396 GRSKPRQMADR
+396 GRSKPRQTADR

-419 ALIVVC
+419 ALIVICVIC
-425 AIFAATLSRTNQR
+425 AATLNRTNQR
-438 EVTLIVLTAFVLLSL
+438 EVTLIVLSAFVMLSL

-472 CGAFAMVEWG
+472 CGAFATVEWG
-482 FNGNVL
+482 FHGNVL
-488 SLLIAAAFAVPIGVI
+488 GLLVAAAFAVPIGMI

-516 ALATMAFARLAEFL
+516 ALATMAFARMAEFL

-542 RPVPNLS
+542 LQVPNLS

-559 HFLGIS
+559 SFLGIS
-565 FAQDAGFLIFA
+565 FAQGAGFLIFA
-576 AILFSVVG
+576 AIVFSIVG
-584 LIVIAVQRRSFGR
+584 MIVIAVQRRAFGR

-637 FAFYYTSVGTT
+637 FAFYYGSVGTT
-648 DFQLTA
+648 DFQLTG

-664 GGASVV
+664 GGASAV
-670 GGAVVGAI
+670 GGTVLGAI
-678 FLVQFAWLNQAFPDN
+678 FLVQFAWFNQAFPDN

-698 FANLGPGLIGIG
+698 FANLGPGLVGIG
-710 IGRNPEGI
+710 VGRNPEGI
-718 WEHEVQNVAKL
+718 WEHEVQNIAKL
-729 RRRLGLGKPAAET
+729 RRRLGRGQPAAERT
-742 VAAATGLSEARERT
+742 AETTGLSEVRERT
-756 RLPSPAARVN
+756 RLPSPAPRTAL
-766 TDRPAV
+766 DRPPV
-772 ELQDVSVRFG
+772 ELRDITVRFG
-782 GLLAVNNVS
+782 GLTAVNKVS
-791 IDLQDGQI
+791 LDLQDGQI

-824 AGRVIVDGKD
+824 EGRIFVDGKD

-872 LHRRRWARSGAGSPD
+872 LHRRRWARTGAGSPE

-902 ADTRTELLP
+902 AEIRTELLP

-935 PSSGLSASETETF
+935 PSSGLSAAETDTF
-948 ATLLRGLAST
+948 AALLRGLAST

-974 LCHHIVVL
+974 LCDHIVVL
-982 DAGQVIATGTP
+982 DAGSVIATGTP
-993 AEVQTDPKV
+993 AYVQTDPKV
-1002 LEAYLGTGAEAE
+1002 LEAYLGTGDGEAQP
-1014 RSPALDGAVADGAA
+1014 PALADGAA
-1028 AAEPNG
+1028 AAEPDG
-1034 IRPVARVTEPAGPAQ
+1034 IRPVVRVTGPAKP
-1049 SRSAQPGPE
+1049 RPE
-1058 ADRPVALQLDG
+1058 ADRPVALELDG
-1069 VFAGYGGIDVL
+1069 VSAGYGGIDVL
-1080 EDISLTVRAGQVCA
+1080 QDISLTVRAGEVCA

-1106 LKVLS
+1106 LKVMS

-1127 IAGVPTERLVRGG
+1127 ITGVSTDRLVRGG
-1140 LCVIPEGRGVFPN
+1140 LCVVPEGRGIFPN
-1153 LTVTENLKMG
+1153 LTVTENLKMA
-1163 SFAGTSY
+1163 SFAGASY
-1170 ADILERSFQ
+1170 ADILEKSFQ
-1179 HFPRLAERRT
+1179 QFPRLAERRT

-1210 VNPSI
+1210 VNPSV
-1215 LLIDELSMGL
+1215 LLVDELSMGL
-1225 APKIVEELYEVLA
+1225 APKVVEELYEVLA

-1273 YHGAPD
+1273 YHGSPD

-1290 GGEHAAPAPERVREA
+1290 GGEHAAPVAAAERVLE
-1305 SGPVT
+1305 GQ
-1310 AS
+1310 

>member
-1 MTGRYITLDK
+1 M
-11 DDSDEACSLRYR
+11 
-23 RGVGYRAAHLRAPGP
+23 
-38 DGARRRGRG
+38 
-47 LQRRRRRAC
+47 
-56 RQLRGWLQVTDIRQA
+56 TDIRQA
-71 LSRERTRNIAGAV
+71 LSRERTRTIAGAV
-84 VVAAIVAVIIAE
+84 VVAAIVAVIISQ

-106 VILGFLITG
+106 VILGFILTG

-186 GIMRYLTDSPIVA
+186 GIMRHLTDSPIVA

-207 MLGLMGLAASL
+207 MLGLMGLAASV
-218 WNPNTTHT
+218 WNPNTQHV
-226 IPTFFGTSGFNIG
+226 IPAFFGSSGFHIG
-239 STFLPYYRLITIA
+239 STFLPYYRLITIL

-268 RLGIAMRAVVDNRD
+268 RLGITMRAVVDNRD

-341 RSLPMAYVGGL
+341 RSLPMAYAGGL

-358 SFQESFLNWSGRWT
+358 AFQESFLSWTGRWT
-372 SAASAIPAA
+372 SAPDAIPAA

-396 GRSKPRQMADR
+396 GRPKPRKTADR

-419 ALIVVC
+419 ALIVIAAVC
-425 AIFAATLSRTNQR
+425 AATLDRINLR
-438 EVTLIVLTAFVLLSL
+438 EVTLIVLTAFVMLSL

-472 CGAFAMVEWG
+472 FGAFAMVEWG

-488 SLLIAAAFAVPIGVI
+488 SLLIAAAIAVPVGMI
-503 MAGPAI
+503 MAGPAL

-542 RPVPNLS
+542 LQVPPLS

-559 HFLGIS
+559 NFLGIS
-565 FAQDAGFLIFA
+565 FAQGAGFLIFT

-584 LIVIAVQRRSFGR
+584 LIVITVQRRSFGR

-648 DFQLTA
+648 DFQLVA

-664 GGASVV
+664 GGASAV
-670 GGAVVGAI
+670 GGTVLGAI
-678 FLVQFAWLNQAFPDN
+678 FLIQFAWFNQAFPDN

-710 IGRNPEGI
+710 VGRNPEGI
-718 WEHEVQNVAKL
+718 WEHEVQNIAKL
-729 RRRLGLGKPAAET
+729 RRRLGLGKPAADPAAET
-742 VAAATGLSEARERT
+742 TGLSAVRERT

-772 ELQDVSVRFG
+772 ELRDVSVRFG

-824 AGRVIVDGKD
+824 AGRIIVDGKD

-859 SLSVRDNIRVAAD
+859 SLTVRDNIRVAAD
-872 LHRRRWARSGAGSPD
+872 LHRRRWARTGAGSPE

-902 ADTRTELLP
+902 AETRTELLP

-935 PSSGLSASETETF
+935 PSSGLSAAETDTF
-948 ATLLRGLAST
+948 AALLRGLAST

-974 LCHHIVVL
+974 LCDHIVVL
-982 DAGQVIATGTP
+982 DAGSVIATGTP

-1002 LEAYLGTGAEAE
+1002 LEAYLGTGGAAE
-1014 RSPALDGAVADGAA
+1014 RPAVLDGTALDGAALDGAA
-1028 AAEPNG
+1028 AAAAG
-1034 IRPVARVTEPAGPAQ
+1034 GARRVALVTESAGTV
-1049 SRSAQPGPE
+1049 SAGTGQPRQE
-1058 ADRPVALQLDG
+1058 ADRQVAVKLDG

-1080 EDISLTVRAGQVCA
+1080 EDVSLTVRTGEVCA

-1111 GQLAPTKGTAS
+1111 GQLTPTKGTAS

-1153 LTVTENLKMG
+1153 LTVTENLKMA

-1170 ADILERSFQ
+1170 ADILEKSFAQ
-1179 HFPRLAERRT
+1179 FPRLAERRN

-1215 LLIDELSMGL
+1215 LLVDELSMGL

-1305 SGPVT
+1305 RGPVT

>member
-1 MTGRYITLDK
+1 M
-11 DDSDEACSLRYR
+11 
-23 RGVGYRAAHLRAPGP
+23 
-38 DGARRRGRG
+38 
-47 LQRRRRRAC
+47 
-56 RQLRGWLQVTDIRQA
+56 TDIRQV
-71 LSRERTRNIAGAV
+71 LPRERTRNIAGVV
-84 VVAAIVAVIIAE
+84 VVAAIVAVIIRQ
-96 SWSGLPVTGS
+96 SWNGLPVTGS
-106 VILGFLITG
+106 DILGFLITG

-128 LVVTYSTSGVFNF
+128 LVVTYATSGVFNF
-141 AQGAIGMFLAYV
+141 AQGAIGMFLAFV
-153 YWDFRVDIGLPTIVG
+153 YWWFRVDIGLPTIVG

-186 GIMRYLTDSPIVA
+186 GIMRFLTDSPFVA

-207 MLGLMGLAASL
+207 MLALMGLAASI
-218 WNPNTTHT
+218 WNPNTSHV
-226 IPTFFGTSGFNIG
+226 IPTFFGTSGVNIG
-239 STFLPYYRLITIA
+239 STFLPYYRIVTIA
-252 TGIAVGLL
+252 TGIAIGLL
-260 LRFLLYHT
+260 LRFLLYRT
-268 RLGIAMRAVVDNRD
+268 RLGITMRAVVDNRD

-314 EELSTLDPGT
+314 EELSALDPST

-358 SFQESFLNWSGRWT
+358 SFQENFLSWTGRWT
-372 SAASAIPAA
+372 SAPQAIPAA

-396 GRSKPRQMADR
+396 GRPKPRKTAER

-419 ALIVVC
+419 VLIVIALIC
-425 AIFAATLSRTNQR
+425 AATLSRVNLR
-438 EVTLIVLTAFVLLSL
+438 EVTLILLTAFVMLSL

-472 CGAFAMVEWG
+472 CGAFALVEWG

-488 SLLIAAAFAVPIGVI
+488 GLLIAAAFAVPIGVI

-516 ALATMAFARLAEFL
+516 ALATMAFARMAEFL
-530 FFDQPHVFGNGN
+530 FFDQPGVFGNGN
-542 RPVPNLS
+542 RQAPSLS

-554 VENPF
+554 VQNPF
-559 HFLGIS
+559 SFLGIS
-565 FAQDAGFLIFA
+565 FAQGAGFLIFV
-576 AILFSVVG
+576 AILFSIVG
-584 LIVIAVQRRSFGR
+584 LIVIAVQRRAFGR

-637 FAFYYTSVGTT
+637 FAIYYGSVGTS
-648 DFQLTA
+648 DFTLTV

-664 GGASVV
+664 GGVSVV
-670 GGAVVGAI
+670 GGTIVGGI
-678 FLVQFAWLNQAFPDN
+678 LLVQFGWLNLAFPDSV
-693 TFLTW
+693 FLTW
-698 FANLGPGLIGIG
+698 FSNLGPGLLGIG
-710 IGRNPEGI
+710 IGQHPEGV
-718 WEHEVQNVAKL
+718 WEQTVQNIVKL
-729 RRRLGLGKPAAET
+729 RDRIRGGQPKQAGTAAEP
-742 VAAATGLSEARERT
+742 ALSEVRELT
-756 RLPSPAARVN
+756 RLPSPASRAN
-766 TDRPAV
+766 TDRPAA
-772 ELQDVSVRFG
+772 ELRDVSVRFG
-782 GLLAVNNVS
+782 GLLAVSKVS
-791 IDLQDGQI
+791 LDLQDGQI

-824 AGRVIVDGKD
+824 QGRIFVDGKD

-859 SLSVRDNIRVAAD
+859 SLTVRDNIRVAAE
-872 LHRRRWARSGAGSPD
+872 LHRRRWARTGAGRPD

-902 ADTRTELLP
+902 ASTRAELLP

-982 DAGQVIATGTP
+982 NAGVVIATGTP
-993 AEVQTDPKV
+993 AEVQADPKV
-1002 LEAYLGTGAEAE
+1002 LEAYLGTGAEE
-1014 RSPALDGAVADGAA
+1014 AVSA
-1028 AAEPNG
+1028 
-1034 IRPVARVTEPAGPAQ
+1034 AGPA
-1049 SRSAQPGPE
+1049 A
-1058 ADRPVALQLDG
+1058 RPVALVTESAGPPQPRPESDVPVAVQLDG
-1069 VFAGYGGIDVL
+1069 VSAGYGGIDVL
-1080 EDISLTVRAGQVCA
+1080 HDISLTVRSGEVCA

-1106 LKVLS
+1106 LKVMS
-1111 GQLAPTKGTAS
+1111 GQLTPSEGTAS
-1122 INGQP
+1122 INGHP
-1127 IAGVPTERLVRGG
+1127 ITGVPTERLVRGG
-1140 LCVIPEGRGVFPN
+1140 LCVIPEGRGIFPN
-1153 LTVTENLKMG
+1153 LTVTENLKMA
-1163 SFAGTSY
+1163 SFAGASY

-1179 HFPRLAERRT
+1179 QFPPLAKRRN
-1189 QLAGKLSGGEQQML
+1189 QLAGKLSGGEQQMV

-1215 LLIDELSMGL
+1215 LMVDELSMGL
-1225 APKIVEELYEVLA
+1225 APKVVEELYEVLA

-1290 GGEHAAPAPERVREA
+1290 GGEHAAPAPERVHELSRPE
-1305 SGPVT
+1305 ST
-1310 AS
+1310 A

>member
-1 MTGRYITLDK
+1 M
-11 DDSDEACSLRYR
+11 
-23 RGVGYRAAHLRAPGP
+23 
-38 DGARRRGRG
+38 
-47 LQRRRRRAC
+47 
-56 RQLRGWLQVTDIRQA
+56 TDIRQA
-71 LSRERTRNIAGAV
+71 LSRERTRTIAGAV
-84 VVAAIVAVIIAE
+84 VVAAIVAVIVGE

-106 VILGFLITG
+106 TILGFLITG

-128 LVVTYSTSGVFNF
+128 LVVTYATSGVFNF
-141 AQGAIGMFLAYV
+141 AQGAIGMFLAFV
-153 YWDFRVDIGLPTIVG
+153 YWEFRVDIGLPAIVG

-174 VAAPLMG
+174 VVAPLMG
-181 VLIER
+181 ILIER
-186 GIMRYLTDSPIVA
+186 AIMRFLTDSPIVA

-207 MLGLMGLAASL
+207 MLGLMGLAGSV
-218 WNPNTTHT
+218 WNPNSSTQRV
-226 IPTFFGTSGFNIG
+226 IPAFFGSSGFSIG
-239 STFLPYYRLITIA
+239 GTFLPYYRVVTIA

-268 RLGIAMRAVVDNRD
+268 RLGISMRAVVDNRD

-290 PASAT
+290 PAAAT

-314 EELSTLDPGT
+314 EELSALDPST

-358 SFQESFLNWSGRWT
+358 SFQENFLNWSGRWT
-372 SAASAIPAA
+372 SAPQAIPAA

-396 GRSKPRQMADR
+396 GRPKPRRVADR
-407 IPSTRNALLGFA
+407 IPSTRNALIGFA
-419 ALIVVC
+419 FLIVIAFVC
-425 AIFAATLSRTNQR
+425 AATLSRPNVR
-438 EVTLIVLTAFVLLSL
+438 EVTLIVLSAFVLLSL

-488 SLLIAAAFAVPIGVI
+488 SLLVAAAFAVPIGMI

-530 FFDQPHVFGNGN
+530 FFDQPGVFGNGS
-542 RPVPNLS
+542 RAVAPLS

-565 FAQDAGFLIFA
+565 FVQDAGFLIFA
-576 AILFSVVG
+576 AILFGAVG
-584 LIVIAVQRRSFGR
+584 LIVILVQRRSFGR

-610 MLGMSLTL
+610 MLGMNLTL

-637 FAFYYTSVGTT
+637 FAIYYTSVGTT
-648 DFQLTA
+648 DFQLSL

-678 FLVQFAWLNQAFPDN
+678 LLVQFGWFNQAFPDN

-710 IGRNPEGI
+710 IGQNPEGI
-718 WEHEVQNVAKL
+718 WEHHVQYVVRL
-729 RRRLGLGKPAAET
+729 RRWLRRGQPVPERTG
-742 VAAATGLSEARERT
+742 AATGLSAVRELT
-756 RLPSPAARVN
+756 RLPSPAARVS

-772 ELQDVSVRFG
+772 ELRDISVRFG
-782 GLLAVNNVS
+782 GLHAVNKVS
-791 IDLQDGQI
+791 LDLQDGQI

-824 AGRVIVDGKD
+824 QGRIIVDGKD

-859 SLSVRDNIRVAAD
+859 SLSVRDNIRVAAE
-872 LHRRRWARSGAGSPD
+872 LHRRRWARTGAGRPD
-887 VITETIIEHLGLQAV
+887 VIADTIIEHLGLQVV
-902 ADTRTELLP
+902 ADTRAELLP

-935 PSSGLSASETETF
+935 PSSGLSAAETETF
-948 ATLLRGLAST
+948 AELLRGLAAT

-982 DAGQVIATGTP
+982 DAGQVIAAGAP

-1002 LEAYLGTGAEAE
+1002 LEAYLGSGAGEAAPG
-1014 RSPALDGAVADGAA
+1014 SAAGAA
-1028 AAEPNG
+1028 AAAPAAG
-1034 IRPVARVTEPAGPAQ
+1034 RPVALVTEPPAGPA
-1049 SRSAQPGPE
+1049 PEPDGP
-1058 ADRPVALQLDG
+1058 AAVQLDG
-1069 VFAGYGGIDVL
+1069 VSAGYGGIDVL
-1080 EDISLTVRAGQVCA
+1080 QDISLTVRSGQVCA
-1094 VLGPNGAGKSTA
+1094 ILGPNGAGKSTT
-1106 LKVLS
+1106 LKVIS
-1111 GQLAPTKGTAS
+1111 GQLTPTKGTAS
-1122 INGQP
+1122 LNGQP

-1140 LCVIPEGRGVFPN
+1140 LCVVPEGRGIFPN
-1153 LTVTENLKMG
+1153 LTVTENLKMA
-1163 SFAGTSY
+1163 SFAGASY
-1170 ADILERSFQ
+1170 GDILEKSFAQ
-1179 HFPRLAERRT
+1179 FPRLAERRT

-1203 SMARALA
+1203 SMARALT
-1210 VNPSI
+1210 VNPSV
-1215 LLIDELSMGL
+1215 LLVDELSMGL
-1225 APKIVEELYEVLA
+1225 APKVVEELYEVLG
-1238 GIARQGLTILV
+1238 GIAAQGLTILV
-1249 VEQFAAEVLKVADSG
+1249 VEQFAAEVLKVADTG
-1264 ALLINGRIT
+1264 ALLVNGRIT
-1273 YHGAPD
+1273 YHGAPG
-1279 VVGDMISSAYL
+1279 VIGDMISSAYL
-1290 GGEHAAPAPERVREA
+1290 GGEHAAPAPLRVREA
-1305 SGPVT
+1305 SGPV
-1310 AS
+1310 AAG

>member
-1 MTGRYITLDK
+1 
-11 DDSDEACSLRYR
+11 
-23 RGVGYRAAHLRAPGP
+23 
-38 DGARRRGRG
+38 
-47 LQRRRRRAC
+47 
-56 RQLRGWLQVTDIRQA
+56 VTDIRQA

-84 VVAAIVAVIIAE
+84 VVAALVAAIIQQ
-96 SWSGLPVTGS
+96 SWSGLPVTASG
-106 VILGFLITG
+106 ILGFLITG

-128 LVVTYSTSGVFNF
+128 LVVTYATSGVFNF
-141 AQGAIGMFLAYV
+141 AQGAIGMFLAFV
-153 YWDFRVDIGLPTIVG
+153 YWEFRVDIGLPTIVG

-186 GIMRYLTDSPIVA
+186 LIMRFLTESPIVA

-207 MLGLMGLAASL
+207 MLGLMGLTASI
-218 WNPNTTHT
+218 WNPNPDTPRT
-226 IPTFFGTSGFNIG
+226 IPTFFGSSGFNIG
-239 STFLPYYRLITIA
+239 STFLPYYRAVTIG
-252 TGIAVGLL
+252 TGIAIGLL

-268 RLGIAMRAVVDNRD
+268 RLGITMRAVVDNRD

-290 PASAT
+290 PAFAT

-306 ALAGIFLA
+306 ALAGIFLS
-314 EELSTLDPGT
+314 EELSALDPST

-358 SFQESFLNWSGRWT
+358 SFQENFLSWTGRWT
-372 SAASAIPAA
+372 SASQAIPAA
-381 LLFIAVLFVKDARIK
+381 LLFIAVLFVRDARIK
-396 GRSKPRQMADR
+396 GRPKPRQTAER

-419 ALIVVC
+419 VLIVIALIC
-425 AIFAATLSRTNQR
+425 AATLSRPNLR
-438 EVTLIVLTAFVLLSL
+438 EVTLIVLTAFVMLSL

-472 CGAFAMVEWG
+472 CGAFAMAQWG
-482 FNGNVL
+482 LGGNVL
-488 SLLIAAAFAVPIGVI
+488 SLLIAAAFAVPIGMI

-516 ALATMAFARLAEFL
+516 ALATMAFARMAEFL
-530 FFDQPHVFGNGN
+530 FFDQPVVFGGGN
-542 RPVPNLS
+542 RQVPSLS

-554 VENPF
+554 VQNPF

-576 AILFSVVG
+576 AILFSIVG

-610 MLGMSLTL
+610 MLGLSLTL
-618 TKLGV
+618 TKLSV

-628 AIAGLAGGL
+628 AIAGLSGGL
-637 FAFYYTSVGTT
+637 FAIYYSSVGTI
-648 DFQLTA
+648 DFQLTV

-664 GGASVV
+664 GGLSTV
-670 GGAVVGAI
+670 GGTVIGALA
-678 FLVQFAWLNQAFPDN
+678 LVQFGWLNQAFPDN
-693 TFLTW
+693 AFLTW
-698 FANLGPGLIGIG
+698 FSNLGPGLVGIG
-710 IGRNPEGI
+710 IGRNPEGV
-718 WEHEVQNVAKL
+718 WEQNVQAVAKL
-729 RRRLGLGKPAAET
+729 RRRIRGGPAVPQRTATTPTLAE
-742 VAAATGLSEARERT
+742 VRELT
-756 RLPSPAARVN
+756 RLPSPAPRTA
-766 TDRPAV
+766 TDRPAA
-772 ELQDVSVRFG
+772 ELRDISVRFG
-782 GLLAVNNVS
+782 GLQAVSKVS
-791 IDLQDGQI
+791 LDLQDGQI

-824 AGRVIVDGKD
+824 EGRVLVDGRD

-859 SLSVRDNIRVAAD
+859 SLTVRDNIRVAAE
-872 LHRRRWARSGAGSPD
+872 LHRRRWARTGAGRPD
-887 VITETIIEHLGLQAV
+887 VVTETIIEHLGLQAV
-902 ADTRTELLP
+902 ASTRAELLP

-935 PSSGLSASETETF
+935 PSSGLSASETDTF
-948 ATLLRGLAST
+948 ATLLRGLASS

-967 DMGFIMN
+967 DMRFIMN

-982 DAGQVIATGTP
+982 DAGQVIAAGTP
-993 AEVQTDPKV
+993 VEVQADPKV
-1002 LEAYLGTGAEAE
+1002 LEAYLGTGAGEAQ
-1014 RSPALDGAVADGAA
+1014 
-1028 AAEPNG
+1028 
-1034 IRPVARVTEPAGPAQ
+1034 RPVAADGTAPAEPAAARRPVALITEPAGPP
-1049 SRSAQPGPE
+1049 QPLPE
-1058 ADRPVALQLDG
+1058 SGVPAAVQLDG
-1069 VFAGYGGIDVL
+1069 VSAGYGGIDVL
-1080 EDISLTVRAGQVCA
+1080 QDISLKVPPGKVCA

-1106 LKVLS
+1106 LKVMS
-1111 GQLAPTKGTAS
+1111 GQLVPSKGTAS

-1127 IAGVPTERLVRGG
+1127 IAGVPTDRLVRGG
-1140 LCVIPEGRGVFPN
+1140 LCVIPEGRGIFPN
-1153 LTVTENLKMG
+1153 LTVTENLKMA
-1163 SFAGTSY
+1163 SFAGASY
-1170 ADILERSFQ
+1170 AEILEKSFQ
-1179 HFPRLAERRT
+1179 HFPPLAERRN
-1189 QLAGKLSGGEQQML
+1189 QLAGKLSGGEQQMV

-1210 VNPSI
+1210 VNPSV
-1215 LLIDELSMGL
+1215 LLVDELSMGL
-1225 APKIVEELYEVLA
+1225 APKVVEELYAVLA
-1238 GIARQGLTILV
+1238 GIARRGLTILV

-1290 GGEHAAPAPERVREA
+1290 GGEHAPELVRPET
-1305 SGPVT
+1305 GT
-1310 AS
+1310 

>member
-1 MTGRYITLDK
+1 M
-11 DDSDEACSLRYR
+11 
-23 RGVGYRAAHLRAPGP
+23 
-38 DGARRRGRG
+38 
-47 LQRRRRRAC
+47 
-56 RQLRGWLQVTDIRQA
+56 TDIRQVI
-71 LSRERTRNIAGAV
+71 SRERTRTIGGAV
-84 VVAAIVAVIIAE
+84 VVAALIAVIIDQ
-96 SWSGLPVTGS
+96 SWNGLPVSGS
-106 VILGFLITG
+106 TILSFLITG

-128 LVVTYSTSGVFNF
+128 LVVTYATSGVFNF
-141 AQGAIGMFLAYV
+141 AQGAIGMFLAFV
-153 YWDFRVDIGLPTIVG
+153 YWEFRVDIGLPTIVG

-186 GIMRYLTDSPIVA
+186 GIMRFLADSPIVA

-207 MLGLMGLAASL
+207 MLGLMGLASSV
-218 WNPNTTHT
+218 WNPNTSRT
-226 IPTFFGTSGFNIG
+226 IPTFFGTSGINLG
-239 STFLPYYRLITIA
+239 GTFLPYYRVITIA
-252 TGIAVGLL
+252 TGIVVALV

-268 RLGIAMRAVVDNRD
+268 RLGITMRAVVDNRD

-314 EELSTLDPGT
+314 EELSTLDPST
-324 LTLFIV
+324 LTLFII

-352 IIGLTL
+352 IIGLSL
-358 SFQESFLNWSGRWT
+358 SFQENFLNWTGRWT
-372 SAASAIPAA
+372 SAPQAIPAA
-381 LLFIAVLFVKDARIK
+381 LLFIAVLFIKDTRIK
-396 GRSKPRQMADR
+396 GRSKPRQYADR
-407 IPSTRNALLGFA
+407 IPSTPNLVAG
-419 ALIVVC
+419 LIAMIVIC
-425 AIFAATLSRTNQR
+425 AICAATLNETNQR
-438 EVTLIVLTAFVLLSL
+438 EVTLIVLTAFVMLSM

-472 CGAFAMVEWG
+472 CGAFAVVEWG
-482 FNGNVL
+482 FHGNVL
-488 SLLIAAAFAVPIGVI
+488 GLLIAAAFTVPVGMV

-530 FFDQPHVFGNGN
+530 FFDQPNVFGNGN
-542 RPVPNLS
+542 IQAANLS

-559 HFLGIS
+559 SFLGIS
-565 FAQDAGFLIFA
+565 FAQGAGFLIFT
-576 AILFSVVG
+576 AILFAAIA
-584 LIVIAVQRRSFGR
+584 LIVVAVQRRSFGR

-637 FAFYYTSVGTT
+637 FAFYYGSVGTT
-648 DFQLTA
+648 DFQVTV

-664 GGASVV
+664 GGVSVV
-670 GGAVVGAI
+670 GGTVAGGI
-678 FLVQFAWLNQAFPDN
+678 ILVQFAWFNQAFPDN

-698 FANLGPGLIGIG
+698 FANLGPGLMGIG
-710 IGRNPEGI
+710 IGQNPEGL
-718 WEHEVQNVAKL
+718 WEHSVQNVVKL
-729 RRRLGLGKPAAET
+729 GNRIRGGKPAPVQTA
-742 VAAATGLSEARERT
+742 SEPVLAGDRDLT
-756 RLPSPAARVN
+756 RLPSPAPRAA

-772 ELQDVSVRFG
+772 ELRDISVRFG
-782 GLLAVNNVS
+782 GLQAVNKVS
-791 IDLQDGQI
+791 LDLREGQI

-813 FNVATGMQEPN
+813 FNVATGMQEPSQ
-824 AGRVIVDGKD
+824 GRIFVDGKD

-839 PHQFARLGLARTFQR
+839 PHRFARLGLARTFQR

-859 SLSVRDNIRVAAD
+859 SLTVRENIRVAAD
-872 LHRRRWARSGAGSPD
+872 LHRRRWARTGGGRPD
-887 VITETIIEHLGLQAV
+887 AVTETIIEHLGLQGV
-902 ADTRTELLP
+902 ASTRAELLP

-935 PSSGLSASETETF
+935 PSSGLSASETDTF
-948 ATLLRGLAST
+948 AALLRGLASA

-993 AEVQTDPKV
+993 AEVQADPRV
-1002 LEAYLGTGAEAE
+1002 LEAYLGTAAENTAAEETARPAGA
-1014 RSPALDGAVADGAA
+1014 GGAA
-1028 AAEPNG
+1028 APATAS
-1034 IRPVARVTEPAGPAQ
+1034 PVALIAEPAGPP
-1049 SRSAQPGPE
+1049 QPRL
-1058 ADRPVALQLDG
+1058 ASDLPVAVQLDG
-1069 VFAGYGGIDVL
+1069 VSAGYGGIDVL
-1080 EDISLTVRAGQVCA
+1080 QDISLTVRVGEVCA

-1106 LKVLS
+1106 LKVIS
-1111 GQLAPTKGTAS
+1111 GQLAPTKGRAS

-1140 LCVIPEGRGVFPN
+1140 LCVVPEGRGIFPN
-1153 LTVTENLKMG
+1153 LTVTENLKMA
-1163 SFAGTSY
+1163 SFAGVSY
-1170 ADILERSFQ
+1170 NDILDRSFAQ
-1179 HFPRLAERRT
+1179 FPRLAERRN
-1189 QLAGKLSGGEQQML
+1189 QLAGKLSGGEQQMV

-1215 LLIDELSMGL
+1215 LLVDELSMGL
-1225 APKIVEELYEVLA
+1225 APKVVEELYEVLA
-1238 GIARQGLTILV
+1238 GIAAHGLTILV

-1279 VVGDMISSAYL
+1279 VVGDMVSSAYL
-1290 GGEHAAPAPERVREA
+1290 GGEHAAPAPARVREA
-1305 SGPVT
+1305 SGPVS

>member
-1 MTGRYITLDK
+1 M
-11 DDSDEACSLRYR
+11 
-23 RGVGYRAAHLRAPGP
+23 
-38 DGARRRGRG
+38 
-47 LQRRRRRAC
+47 
-56 RQLRGWLQVTDIRQA
+56 TDIRQV
-71 LSRERTRNIAGAV
+71 LSRERTRNIAGAL
-84 VVAAIVAVIIAE
+84 VVAAIVAVIIDQ

-106 VILGFLITG
+106 SILGFLITG

-128 LVVTYSTSGVFNF
+128 LVVTYATSGVFNF
-141 AQGAIGMFLAYV
+141 AQGAIGMFLAFV
-153 YWDFRVDIGLPTIVG
+153 YWEFRVDIGLPTIVG

-186 GIMRYLTDSPIVA
+186 GIMRFLTDSPIVA

-207 MLGLMGLAASL
+207 MLGLMGLAASV
-218 WNPNTTHT
+218 WNPNSSTQRV

-239 STFLPYYRLITIA
+239 STFMPYYRVVTIA
-252 TGIAVGLL
+252 TGIAIGLL

-268 RLGIAMRAVVDNRD
+268 RLGITMRAVVDNRD

-314 EELSTLDPGT
+314 EELSALDPST

-358 SFQESFLNWSGRWT
+358 SFQENFLSWTGRWT
-372 SAASAIPAA
+372 SAPQAIPAA
-381 LLFIAVLFVKDARIK
+381 LLFIAVLFIKDARIK
-396 GRSKPRQMADR
+396 GRSKPRQTADR
-407 IPSTRNALLGFA
+407 IPSTRNALLGFGVLIVI
-419 ALIVVC
+419 ALIC
-425 AIFAATLSRTNQR
+425 AATLSRPNLR
-438 EVTLIVLTAFVLLSL
+438 EVILIVLTAFVMLSL

-488 SLLIAAAFAVPIGVI
+488 SLLIAAAFAVPIGLI

-530 FFDQPHVFGNGN
+530 FFDQPKVFGNGN
-542 RPVPNLS
+542 RQVPTLS

-565 FAQDAGFLIFA
+565 FAQDAGLLIFA
-576 AILFSVVG
+576 TILFSIVG
-584 LIVIAVQRRSFGR
+584 MIVIAVQRRSFGR

-637 FAFYYTSVGTT
+637 FAVYYSSVGTS
-648 DFQLTA
+648 DFQLTV
-654 GLPYLLLLVV
+654 GLPYVLLLVV

-670 GGAVVGAI
+670 GGTIVGGI
-678 FLVQFAWLNQAFPDN
+678 LLVQFAWLNQAFPDN

-710 IGRNPEGI
+710 IGRNPEGV
-718 WEHEVQNVAKL
+718 WEQNVQGISKL
-729 RRRLGLGKPAAET
+729 GRRL
-742 VAAATGLSEARERT
+742 TGRARTSQAGPQRTAGSPTLSEVRELT
-756 RLPSPAARVN
+756 RLPSPAPRTAP
-766 TDRPAV
+766 DRPAA
-772 ELQDVSVRFG
+772 ELRDVTVRFG
-782 GLLAVNNVS
+782 GLTAVSKVS
-791 IDLQDGQI
+791 LDLQDGQI

-824 AGRVIVDGKD
+824 QGRIFVDGKD

-859 SLSVRDNIRVAAD
+859 SLTVRDNIRVAAD
-872 LHRRRWARSGAGSPD
+872 LHRRRWARTGAGSPRGHHRD
-887 VITETIIEHLGLQAV
+887 DHRAPGPAGGRGDQDRAA
-902 ADTRTELLP
+902 ADRHRP
-911 TGTARLVEVARAL
+911 AGRGGPRA
-924 ATQPRVLLLDE
+924 
-935 PSSGLSASETETF
+935 G
-948 ATLLRGLAST
+948 
-958 GIAILVVEH
+958 H
-967 DMGFIMN
+967 
-974 LCHHIVVL
+974 
-982 DAGQVIATGTP
+982 P
-993 AEVQTDPKV
+993 AP
-1002 LEAYLGTGAEAE
+1002 
-1014 RSPALDGAVADGAA
+1014 GAA
-1028 AAEPNG
+1028 A
-1034 IRPVARVTEPAGPAQ
+1034 RR
-1049 SRSAQPGPE
+1049 
-1058 ADRPVALQLDG
+1058 
-1069 VFAGYGGIDVL
+1069 
-1080 EDISLTVRAGQVCA
+1080 A
-1094 VLGPNGAGKSTA
+1094 VLGPVG
-1106 LKVLS
+1106 
-1111 GQLAPTKGTAS
+1111 
-1122 INGQP
+1122 
-1127 IAGVPTERLVRGG
+1127 
-1140 LCVIPEGRGVFPN
+1140 
-1153 LTVTENLKMG
+1153 
-1163 SFAGTSY
+1163 
-1170 ADILERSFQ
+1170 
-1179 HFPRLAERRT
+1179 
-1189 QLAGKLSGGEQQML
+1189 
-1203 SMARALA
+1203 
-1210 VNPSI
+1210 
-1215 LLIDELSMGL
+1215 
-1225 APKIVEELYEVLA
+1225 
-1238 GIARQGLTILV
+1238 
-1249 VEQFAAEVLKVADSG
+1249 
-1264 ALLINGRIT
+1264 
-1273 YHGAPD
+1273 
-1279 VVGDMISSAYL
+1279 VGDRHVRRPCCAAWPPPASRSSWSSTTW
-1290 GGEHAAPAPERVREA
+1290 G
-1305 SGPVT
+1305 S
-1310 AS
+1310 S

>member
-1 MTGRYITLDK
+1 M
-11 DDSDEACSLRYR
+11 
-23 RGVGYRAAHLRAPGP
+23 
-38 DGARRRGRG
+38 
-47 LQRRRRRAC
+47 
-56 RQLRGWLQVTDIRQA
+56 TDIRQ
-71 LSRERTRNIAGAV
+71 LISRERTRTIAGAV
-84 VVAAIVAVIIAE
+84 VVAALVAVIIDQ
-96 SWSGLPVTGS
+96 SWSGLPITGS
-106 VILGFLITG
+106 AIIGFLITG

-128 LVVTYSTSGVFNF
+128 LVVTYATSGVFNF

-153 YWDFRVDIGLPTIVG
+153 YWEFRVSIGLPTIVG

-186 GIMRYLTDSPIVA
+186 LIMRFVTDSPIVA

-207 MLGLMGLAASL
+207 MLGLMGLAGSL
-218 WNPNTTHT
+218 WNPNSSTQRV
-226 IPTFFGTSGFNIG
+226 IPTFFGITGFNLG
-239 STFLPYYRLITIA
+239 GTFLPYYRVVTIG
-252 TGIAVGLL
+252 TGIAIGLL

-268 RLGIAMRAVVDNRD
+268 RLGITMRAVVDNRD

-314 EELSTLDPGT
+314 EELSALDPST

-358 SFQESFLNWSGRWT
+358 SFQETFLSWTGRWT
-372 SAASAIPAA
+372 SAPQAIPAA
-381 LLFIAVLFVKDARIK
+381 LLFIAVLFIKDARIK
-396 GRSKPRQMADR
+396 GRSKPRQTAER
-407 IPSTRNALLGFA
+407 IPSNRNALLGFA
-419 ALIVVC
+419 LLIVVALVC
-425 AIFAATLSRTNQR
+425 AATLNRPNLR
-438 EVTLIVLTAFVLLSL
+438 EVILIVLTALVMLSL

-472 CGAFAMVEWG
+472 CGAFAFVEWG

-488 SLLIAAAFAVPIGVI
+488 GLVVAAAFAVPIGLI

-530 FFDQPHVFGNGN
+530 FFDQPAVFGNGN
-542 RPVPNLS
+542 RQVPNLS

-559 HFLGIS
+559 SFLGIS

-576 AILFSVVG
+576 TILFCVVG
-584 LIVIAVQRRSFGR
+584 MIVIGVQRRSFGR

-618 TKLGV
+618 TKLSV

-637 FAFYYTSVGTT
+637 FAIYYSSVGTT
-648 DFQLTA
+648 DFQLIV

-664 GGASVV
+664 GGMTTV
-670 GGAVVGAI
+670 GGTIIGAI
-678 FLVQFAWLNQAFPDN
+678 GLVQFSWLNQAFPDN

-698 FANLGPGLIGIG
+698 FSNLGPGLIGIG
-710 IGRNPEGI
+710 VGRNPEGA
-718 WEHEVQNVAKL
+718 WEQNVQAFAKL
-729 RRRLGLGKPAAET
+729 RRRISGAPAAPPPT
-742 VAAATGLSEARERT
+742 SATPMLVEVRELT
-756 RLPSPAARVN
+756 RLPSPAPRTA
-766 TDRPAV
+766 TDRPAA
-772 ELQDVSVRFG
+772 ELRDISVRFG
-782 GLLAVNNVS
+782 GLRAVNKVS
-791 IDLQDGQI
+791 LDLQDGQI

-824 AGRVIVDGKD
+824 EGRIFVDGRD

-859 SLSVRDNIRVAAD
+859 SLTVRDNIRVAAQ
-872 LHRRRWARSGAGSPD
+872 LHRRRWARTGAGSAD
-887 VITETIIEHLGLQAV
+887 VVTETIIEHLGLQAV
-902 ADTRTELLP
+902 ASTRAELLP

-993 AEVQTDPKV
+993 AEVQADPKV
-1002 LEAYLGTGAEAE
+1002 LEAYLGTGAGQAE
-1014 RSPALDGAVADGAA
+1014 RPAA
-1028 AAEPNG
+1028 AAVG
-1034 IRPVARVTEPAGPAQ
+1034 GTRPVALVSEPAGPL
-1049 SRSAQPGPE
+1049 RPE
-1058 ADRPVALQLDG
+1058 PDRPVAVQLDG
-1069 VFAGYGGIDVL
+1069 VSAGYGGIDVL
-1080 EDISLTVRAGQVCA
+1080 QDISLTVRTGEVCA

-1106 LKVLS
+1106 LKVMS
-1111 GQLAPTKGTAS
+1111 GQLAPSKGTAS
-1122 INGQP
+1122 INGQS
-1127 IAGVPTERLVRGG
+1127 IAGVPTERLVRDG
-1140 LCVIPEGRGVFPN
+1140 LCVVPEGRGIFPN
-1153 LTVTENLKMG
+1153 LTVIENLKMA
-1163 SFAGTSY
+1163 SFAGAGY
-1170 ADILERSFQ
+1170 AEILEKSFQ
-1179 HFPRLAERRT
+1179 QFPKLAERRT

-1210 VNPSI
+1210 VNPSV
-1215 LLIDELSMGL
+1215 LLVDELSMGL
-1225 APKIVEELYEVLA
+1225 APKVVEELYEVLA

-1249 VEQFAAEVLKVADSG
+1249 VEQFAAEVLKVADSS

-1290 GGEHAAPAPERVREA
+1290 GGEHAAPAAVPQRVLE
-1305 SGPVT
+1305 GQ
-1310 AS
+1310 

>member
-1 MTGRYITLDK
+1 M
-11 DDSDEACSLRYR
+11 
-23 RGVGYRAAHLRAPGP
+23 
-38 DGARRRGRG
+38 
-47 LQRRRRRAC
+47 
-56 RQLRGWLQVTDIRQA
+56 TDIRQV
-71 LSRERTRNIAGAV
+71 LSRQRTRNIAGAL
-84 VVAAIVAVIIAE
+84 VVAAIVAVIIDQ

-106 VILGFLITG
+106 SILGFLITG

-128 LVVTYSTSGVFNF
+128 LVVTYATSGVFNF
-141 AQGAIGMFLAYV
+141 AQGAIGMFLAFV
-153 YWDFRVDIGLPTIVG
+153 YWEFRVQIGLPTIVG

-186 GIMRYLTDSPIVA
+186 GIMRFLTDSPIVA

-207 MLGLMGLAASL
+207 MLGLMGLAASV
-218 WNPNTTHT
+218 WNPNSSTQRV

-239 STFLPYYRLITIA
+239 STFMPYYRVVTIA
-252 TGIAVGLL
+252 TGIAIGLL

-268 RLGIAMRAVVDNRD
+268 RLGITMRAVVDNRD

-295 MTAWA
+295 MMAWA

-314 EELSTLDPGT
+314 EELSALDPST

-358 SFQESFLNWSGRWT
+358 SFQENFLSWTGRWT
-372 SAASAIPAA
+372 SAPQAIPAA
-381 LLFIAVLFVKDARIK
+381 LLFIAVLFIKDARIK
-396 GRSKPRQMADR
+396 GRSKPRRTADR
-407 IPSTRNALLGFA
+407 IPSTRNALLGFGVLVLI
-419 ALIVVC
+419 ALIC
-425 AIFAATLSRTNQR
+425 AGTLSRPNLR
-438 EVTLIVLTAFVLLSL
+438 EVILIVLTAFVMLSL

-482 FNGNVL
+482 FNGNAL
-488 SLLIAAAFAVPIGVI
+488 SLLIAAAFAVPIGLI

-530 FFDQPHVFGNGN
+530 FFDQPKVFGNGN
-542 RPVPNLS
+542 RQVPSLS

-565 FAQDAGFLIFA
+565 FAQDAGLLIFA
-576 AILFSVVG
+576 TILFSIVG
-584 LIVIAVQRRSFGR
+584 MIVIAVQGRSFGR

-637 FAFYYTSVGTT
+637 FAVYYSSVGTS
-648 DFQLTA
+648 DFQLTV
-654 GLPYLLLLVV
+654 GLPYVLLLVV

-670 GGAVVGAI
+670 GGTIVGGI
-678 FLVQFAWLNQAFPDN
+678 LLVQFGWLNQAFPDN

-698 FANLGPGLIGIG
+698 FANLGPGLMGIAIGQH
-710 IGRNPEGI
+710 PEGL
-718 WEHEVQNVAKL
+718 WEQNVQGISKL
-729 RRRLGLGKPAAET
+729 GRRL
-742 VAAATGLSEARERT
+742 TGRAKTSQAGPQRTAGSPTLSEVRELT
-756 RLPSPAARVN
+756 RLPSPAPRTAP
-766 TDRPAV
+766 DRPAA
-772 ELQDVSVRFG
+772 ELRDVTVRFG
-782 GLLAVNNVS
+782 GLTAVSKVS
-791 IDLQDGQI
+791 LDLQDGQI

-824 AGRVIVDGKD
+824 QGRIFVDGKD

-859 SLSVRDNIRVAAD
+859 SLTVRDNIRVAAD
-872 LHRRRWARSGAGSPD
+872 LHRRRWARTGAGSPE

-902 ADTRTELLP
+902 AETRTELLP

-935 PSSGLSASETETF
+935 PSSGLSASETDTF
-948 ATLLRGLAST
+948 AVLLRGLAST

-993 AEVQTDPKV
+993 AQVQTDPKV
-1002 LEAYLGTGAEAE
+1002 LEAYLGTGAEAADRPLPAE
-1014 RSPALDGAVADGAA
+1014 RGQ
-1028 AAEPNG
+1028 
-1034 IRPVARVTEPAGPAQ
+1034 RPVALVTEPAGPPAAE
-1049 SRSAQPGPE
+1049 SG
-1058 ADRPVALQLDG
+1058 RPVAVQLDG
-1069 VFAGYGGIDVL
+1069 VSAGYGGIDVL
-1080 EDISLTVRAGQVCA
+1080 QDISLTVRAGEVCA

-1106 LKVLS
+1106 LKVMS
-1111 GQLAPTKGTAS
+1111 GQLTPTKGAAS

-1140 LCVIPEGRGVFPN
+1140 LCVVPEGRGVFPN
-1153 LTVTENLKMG
+1153 LTVTENLKMA
-1163 SFAGTSY
+1163 SFAGTSH
-1170 ADILERSFQ
+1170 ADILEKSFQ
-1179 HFPRLAERRT
+1179 FFPKLAERRT

-1215 LLIDELSMGL
+1215 LLVDELSMGL
-1225 APKIVEELYEVLA
+1225 APKIVEELYEVLG

-1273 YHGAPD
+1273 YQGAPD

-1290 GGEHAAPAPERVREA
+1290 GGDHAAPVAAQDRVLE
-1305 SGPVT
+1305 GQ
-1310 AS
+1310 

>member
-1 MTGRYITLDK
+1 M
-11 DDSDEACSLRYR
+11 
-23 RGVGYRAAHLRAPGP
+23 
-38 DGARRRGRG
+38 
-47 LQRRRRRAC
+47 
-56 RQLRGWLQVTDIRQA
+56 TDIRRA
-71 LSRERTRNIAGAV
+71 FSRERTRNIAGTV
-84 VVAAIVAVIIAE
+84 VVAAIVAVIIQQ

-106 VILGFLITG
+106 SILGFVITG

-128 LVVTYSTSGVFNF
+128 LVVTYATSGVFNF
-141 AQGAIGMFLAYV
+141 AQGAIGMFLAFV
-153 YWDFRVDIGLPTIVG
+153 YWEFRVDIGLPTIVG
-168 ILLTVL
+168 ILLTVV

-181 VLIER
+181 ILIER
-186 GIMRYLTDSPIVA
+186 GIMRFLTDSPIVA

-207 MLGLMGLAASL
+207 MLGLMGLAASV
-218 WNPNTTHT
+218 WNPITPHT
-226 IPTFFGTSGFNIG
+226 IPTFFGSSGVNIG
-239 STFLPYYRLITIA
+239 QTFLPYYRIVTIA
-252 TGIAVGLL
+252 TGIAIGLL
-260 LRFLLYHT
+260 LRYLLYHT
-268 RLGIAMRAVVDNRD
+268 RLGITMRAVVDNRD

-314 EELSTLDPGT
+314 EELSALDPST

-341 RSLPMAYVGGL
+341 RSLPMAYAGGL

-358 SFQESFLNWSGRWT
+358 SFQENFLSWTGRWT
-372 SAASAIPAA
+372 SAPQAIPAA

-396 GRSKPRQMADR
+396 GRSKPRQTADR

-419 ALIVVC
+419 TLIVICLVC
-425 AIFAATLSRTNQR
+425 AATFSRPNLR
-438 EVTLIVLTAFVLLSL
+438 EVTLILLTALVMLSL

-488 SLLIAAAFAVPIGVI
+488 SLLIAAAFAVPIGMI

-530 FFDQPHVFGNGN
+530 FFDQPAVFGSGN
-542 RPVPNLS
+542 RQVPSLS
-549 VFGLQ
+549 VFGLK

-559 HFLGIS
+559 RFLGIS
-565 FAQDAGFLIFA
+565 FAQDAGFLIFV
-576 AILFSVVG
+576 AILFSIVG
-584 LIVIAVQRRSFGR
+584 LVVIAVQRRAFGR

-637 FAFYYTSVGTT
+637 FAIYYTSVGTI
-648 DFQLTA
+648 DFQLTV

-664 GGASVV
+664 GGLSVV
-670 GGAVVGAI
+670 GGTVIGGLL
-678 FLVQFAWLNQAFPDN
+678 LVQFAWFNQAFPDN

-698 FANLGPGLIGIG
+698 FANLGPGLVGIA
-710 IGRNPEGI
+710 IGRHPEGL
-718 WEHEVQNVAKL
+718 WEQNVQNVSKLL
-729 RRRLGLGKPAAET
+729 RRFSGGPAKGGLAAPQQAADTPRLPET
-742 VAAATGLSEARERT
+742 RQLT
-756 RLPSPAARVN
+756 RLPSPAPRTAS
-766 TDRPAV
+766 DRPAL
-772 ELQDVSVRFG
+772 ELRDITVRFG
-782 GLLAVNNVS
+782 GLTAVSNVS
-791 IDLQDGQI
+791 LELQDGQI

-824 AGRVIVDGKD
+824 SGRVLVDSRD

-839 PHQFARLGLARTFQR
+839 PNQFARLGLARTFQR

-859 SLSVRDNIRVAAD
+859 SLTVRDNIRVAAE
-872 LHRRRWARSGAGSPD
+872 LHRRRWARTGAGRPEA
-887 VITETIIEHLGLQAV
+887 ITETIIEHLGLQAV
-902 ADTRTELLP
+902 ASTRAELLP
-911 TGTARLVEVARAL
+911 TGTARLTEVARAL

-935 PSSGLSASETETF
+935 PSSGLSTSETDTF
-948 ATLLRGLAST
+948 ATLLRDLAST

-982 DAGQVIATGTP
+982 DVGQVIATGTP
-993 AEVQTDPKV
+993 AEIQTDPKV
-1002 LEAYLGTGAEAE
+1002 LEAYLGTGAGEAG
-1014 RSPALDGAVADGAA
+1014 PPVPPDGAGPAGRTGAC
-1028 AAEPNG
+1028 
-1034 IRPVARVTEPAGPAQ
+1034 PVALITEPAGA
-1049 SRSAQPGPE
+1049 AQPGP
-1058 ADRPVALQLDG
+1058 DDGRPVAVQLDG
-1069 VFAGYGGIDVL
+1069 VSAGYGGIDVL
-1080 EDISLTVRAGQVCA
+1080 QDINLTVPSGEVCA

-1106 LKVLS
+1106 LKVIS
-1111 GQLAPTKGTAS
+1111 GQLAPSKGTAS

-1127 IAGVPTERLVRGG
+1127 IAGVPTERLVRSG
-1140 LCVIPEGRGVFPN
+1140 LCVVPEGRGIFPN
-1153 LTVTENLKMG
+1153 LTVAENLKMA

-1170 ADILERSFQ
+1170 ADILEKSFQ
-1179 HFPRLAERRT
+1179 YFPRLADHRN
-1189 QLAGKLSGGEQQML
+1189 QLAGKLSGGEQQMV

-1210 VNPSI
+1210 VNPTI
-1215 LLIDELSMGL
+1215 LLVDELSMGL
-1225 APKIVEELYEVLA
+1225 APKVVEELYEVLA
-1238 GIARQGLTILV
+1238 GIARRGLTILV

-1264 ALLINGRIT
+1264 ALLINGRIS

-1279 VVGDMISSAYL
+1279 VVGDMLSSAYL
-1290 GGEHAAPAPERVREA
+1290 GGEQTAAVSSVPKRVLE
-1305 SGPVT
+1305 GQ
-1310 AS
+1310 

>member
-1 MTGRYITLDK
+1 
-11 DDSDEACSLRYR
+11 
-23 RGVGYRAAHLRAPGP
+23 
-38 DGARRRGRG
+38 
-47 LQRRRRRAC
+47 
-56 RQLRGWLQVTDIRQA
+56 VTDIRQV
-71 LSRERTRNIAGAV
+71 LSRERTRNTVGAI
-84 VVAAIVAVIIAE
+84 VVAALVAVIIQQ

-106 VILGFLITG
+106 SILGFLITG

-128 LVVTYSTSGVFNF
+128 LVVTYATSGVFNF
-141 AQGAIGMFLAYV
+141 AQGAIGMFLAFV
-153 YWDFRVDIGLPTIVG
+153 YWEFRVDIGLPTIVG

-186 GIMRYLTDSPIVA
+186 LIMRFLTDSSIVA

-207 MLGLMGLAASL
+207 MLGLMGLAASV
-218 WNPNTTHT
+218 WNPSTPHT
-226 IPTFFGTSGFNIG
+226 IPTFFGSSGFNIG
-239 STFLPYYRLITIA
+239 STFLPYYRVVTIA
-252 TGIAVGLL
+252 TGIAIGLL

-268 RLGIAMRAVVDNRD
+268 RLGITMRAVVDNRD
-282 LTVLNGAR
+282 LTILNGAR

-295 MTAWA
+295 MMAWA

-306 ALAGIFLA
+306 ALAGIFLS
-314 EELSTLDPGT
+314 EELSALDPST

-358 SFQESFLNWSGRWT
+358 SFQENFLSWTGRWT
-372 SAASAIPAA
+372 SAPQAIPAA
-381 LLFIAVLFVKDARIK
+381 ILFIAVLFVRDARIK
-396 GRSKPRQMADR
+396 GRSKPRQTADR
-407 IPSTRNALLGFA
+407 IPSTRNALFGFGV
-419 ALIVVC
+419 LIVIAVIC
-425 AIFAATLSRTNQR
+425 AATLSRPNLR
-438 EVTLIVLTAFVLLSL
+438 EVILIVLTAFVMLSL

-488 SLLIAAAFAVPIGVI
+488 GLLVAAAFAVPIGII

-516 ALATMAFARLAEFL
+516 ALATMAFARMAEFL
-530 FFDQPHVFGNGN
+530 FFDQPAVFGNGN
-542 RPVPNLS
+542 RQVPGLS
-549 VFGLQ
+549 VFGLHVQ
-554 VENPF
+554 NPF
-559 HFLGIS
+559 RFLGIS
-565 FAQDAGFLIFA
+565 LAQDGGFLIFA
-576 AILFSVVG
+576 AILFSIVG
-584 LIVIAVQRRSFGR
+584 LIVITVQRRSFGR

-618 TKLGV
+618 TKLSV

-637 FAFYYTSVGTT
+637 FAIYYSSVGTS
-648 DFQLTA
+648 DFQLTV
-654 GLPYLLLLVV
+654 GLPYVLLLVV
-664 GGASVV
+664 GGVSVV
-670 GGAVVGAI
+670 GGTIVGGI
-678 FLVQFAWLNQAFPDN
+678 ILVQFAWFNQAFPDN

-698 FANLGPGLIGIG
+698 FSNLGPGLMGIG
-710 IGRNPEGI
+710 IGQNPEGL
-718 WEHEVQNVAKL
+718 WEHQVQNVVKL
-729 RRRLGLGKPAAET
+729 RNRISGGQAGKAGQAGTPAEPT
-742 VAAATGLSEARERT
+742 LSEVRELT
-756 RLPSPAARVN
+756 RLPSAAPRTA

-772 ELQDVSVRFG
+772 ELREVSVRFG
-782 GLLAVNNVS
+782 GLQAVSKVS
-791 IDLQDGQI
+791 LDLQDGQI

-824 AGRVIVDGKD
+824 QGRIVVDGRD

-859 SLSVRDNIRVAAD
+859 SLTVRDNIRVAAE
-872 LHRRRWARSGAGSPD
+872 LHRRRWARTGGGRPD

-902 ADTRTELLP
+902 ASTRAELLP

-948 ATLLRGLAST
+948 ATLLRGLASA

-982 DAGQVIATGTP
+982 DAGEVIAVGTP
-993 AEVQTDPKV
+993 AEVQADPRV
-1002 LEAYLGTGAEAE
+1002 LEAYLGTGAGEAE
-1014 RSPALDGAVADGAA
+1014 RPAA
-1028 AAEPNG
+1028 AATASPD
-1034 IRPVARVTEPAGPAQ
+1034 
-1049 SRSAQPGPE
+1049 SA
-1058 ADRPVALQLDG
+1058 RPVALVTELAGPPQPRPVSDVPAAVQLDG

-1080 EDISLTVRAGQVCA
+1080 HDISLTVRRGEVCA

-1106 LKVLS
+1106 LKVMS
-1111 GQLAPTKGTAS
+1111 GQLTPTKGTAS
-1122 INGQP
+1122 VNGRS
-1127 IAGVPTERLVRGG
+1127 IAGVATERLVRDG
-1140 LCVIPEGRGVFPN
+1140 LCVVPEGRGIFPN
-1153 LTVTENLKMG
+1153 LTVTENLKMA
-1163 SFAGTSY
+1163 SFAGTRY
-1170 ADILERSFQ
+1170 ADILEKSFQ
-1179 HFPRLAERRT
+1179 YFPRLAERRN
-1189 QLAGKLSGGEQQML
+1189 QLAGKLSGGEQQMV

-1210 VNPSI
+1210 VNPSV
-1215 LLIDELSMGL
+1215 LLVDELSMGL
-1225 APKIVEELYEVLA
+1225 APKIVEELYELLA

-1249 VEQFAAEVLKVADSG
+1249 VEQFAAEVLKVANSG

-1273 YHGAPD
+1273 YHGTPE

-1305 SGPVT
+1305 SGPIS
-1310 AS
+1310 AN

>member
-1 MTGRYITLDK
+1 
-11 DDSDEACSLRYR
+11 
-23 RGVGYRAAHLRAPGP
+23 
-38 DGARRRGRG
+38 
-47 LQRRRRRAC
+47 
-56 RQLRGWLQVTDIRQA
+56 VTDIRQA
-71 LSRERTRNIAGAV
+71 LSRERNRTVAGAV

-106 VILGFLITG
+106 TILGFLITG

-153 YWDFRVDIGLPTIVG
+153 YWEFRVDIGLPTIVG

-174 VAAPLMG
+174 VVAPLMG

-186 GIMRYLTDSPIVA
+186 GIMRFVADAPIVA

-207 MLGLMGLAASL
+207 MLGLMGLAGSV
-218 WNPNTTHT
+218 WNPNDPTPRV
-226 IPTFFGTSGFNIG
+226 IPTFFGTSGFNIFG
-239 STFLPYYRLITIA
+239 TFMPYYRVVTIA
-252 TGIAVGLL
+252 TGIAIGLL

-268 RLGIAMRAVVDNRD
+268 RLGITMRAVVDNRD

-314 EELSTLDPGT
+314 EELSALDPST

-352 IIGLTL
+352 SIGLTL
-358 SFQESFLNWSGRWT
+358 SFQENFLSWDGRWQ
-372 SAASAIPAA
+372 SAPQAIPAA
-381 LLFIAVLFVKDARIK
+381 LLFIAVLFIKDSRIK
-396 GRSKPRQMADR
+396 GRPKPRKTADR
-407 IPSTRNALLGFA
+407 IPSMRNALLGFA
-419 ALIVVC
+419 ALILIA
-425 AIFAATLSRTNQR
+425 AICAATLNRTNLR
-438 EVTLIVLTAFVLLSL
+438 EVTLIVLTAFVMLSL

-472 CGAFAMVEWG
+472 CGAFAVVEWG
-482 FNGNVL
+482 FHGNVL
-488 SLLIAAAFAVPIGVI
+488 GLLIAAAVTVPVGMI

-530 FFDQPHVFGNGN
+530 FFDQPNVFGNGN
-542 RPVPNLS
+542 LPVPNLS

-559 HFLGIS
+559 SFLGIS
-565 FAQDAGFLIFA
+565 FAQGAGFLIFS

-584 LIVIAVQRRSFGR
+584 LIVIAVQSRNFGR

-610 MLGMSLTL
+610 MLGMSLTV
-618 TKLGV
+618 TKLAV

-637 FAFYYTSVGTT
+637 FAFYYGSIGTT
-648 DFQLTA
+648 DFQLTV

-664 GGASVV
+664 GGASAV
-670 GGAVVGAI
+670 GGTVIGAV
-678 FLVQFAWLNQAFPDN
+678 FLVQFSWFNLAFPDN

-698 FANLGPGLIGIG
+698 FSNLGPGLIGIG
-710 IGRNPEGI
+710 VGRNPEGI
-718 WEHEVQNVAKL
+718 WEHEVQNVSKL
-729 RRRLGLGKPAAET
+729 RRRLTGGKTAAEP
-742 VAAATGLSEARERT
+742 AGEATGLSAVREQT
-756 RLPSPAARVN
+756 RLPSAAPRAN

-772 ELQDVSVRFG
+772 ELRDINVRFG
-782 GLLAVNNVS
+782 GLRAVSDVS
-791 IDLQDGQI
+791 LDLQDGQI

-824 AGRVIVDGKD
+824 AGRIIVDGKD

-859 SLSVRDNIRVAAD
+859 SLSVRDNIRVAVD
-872 LHRRRWARSGAGSPD
+872 LHRRRWAGTGAGRPD
-887 VITETIIEHLGLQAV
+887 VITATIIEHLGLQAV
-902 ADTRTELLP
+902 ADTRAELLP

-935 PSSGLSASETETF
+935 PSSGLSAAETETF
-948 ATLLRGLAST
+948 AALLRGLAST
-958 GIAILVVEH
+958 GLAILVVEH

-993 AEVQTDPKV
+993 AEVQADPKV
-1002 LEAYLGTGAEAE
+1002 IEAYLGAGDEAD
-1014 RSPALDGAVADGAA
+1014 RPAVVDGAA
-1028 AAEPNG
+1028 LNGAIAAEPDG
-1034 IRPVARVTEPAGPAQ
+1034 ARPVAVVTEPAAAVPA
-1049 SRSAQPGPE
+1049 PGSQ
-1058 ADRPVALQLDG
+1058 ADRPVALELDG
-1069 VFAGYGGIDVL
+1069 VCAGYGGIDVL
-1080 EDISLTVRAGQVCA
+1080 DDICLAVRSGEVCA

-1106 LKVLS
+1106 LKVMS

-1122 INGQP
+1122 INGRS
-1127 IAGVPTERLVRGG
+1127 IAGVATDQLVRSG

-1170 ADILERSFQ
+1170 QDILERSFQ
-1179 HFPRLAERRT
+1179 FFPRLAERRG

-1203 SMARALA
+1203 SMARALS

-1215 LLIDELSMGL
+1215 LLVDELSMGL

-1279 VVGDMISSAYL
+1279 VVGDMISAAYL
-1290 GGEHAAPAPERVREA
+1290 GGENAPPAPERVPEA
-1305 SGPVT
+1305 SGPVS
-1310 AS
+1310 AG

>member
-1 MTGRYITLDK
+1 
-11 DDSDEACSLRYR
+11 
-23 RGVGYRAAHLRAPGP
+23 
-38 DGARRRGRG
+38 
-47 LQRRRRRAC
+47 
-56 RQLRGWLQVTDIRQA
+56 VTDIRQV
-71 LSRERTRNIAGAV
+71 LSRERTRTIAGAF
-84 VVAAIVAVIIAE
+84 VVAALVAVIIQQ

-106 VILGFLITG
+106 AVIGFLITG

-128 LVVTYSTSGVFNF
+128 LVVTYATSGVFNF
-141 AQGAIGMFLAYV
+141 AQGAIGMFLAFV
-153 YWDFRVDIGLPTIVG
+153 YWQLRVDIGLPTIVG

-186 GIMRYLTDSPIVA
+186 GIMRFVTDSPIVA

-207 MLGLMGLAASL
+207 MLGLMGLAGSV
-218 WNPNTTHT
+218 WNPNSSTQRV
-226 IPTFFGTSGFNIG
+226 IPTFFGTSGFSLG
-239 STFLPYYRLITIA
+239 GTFLPYYRVVTIA

-268 RLGIAMRAVVDNRD
+268 RLGITMRAVVDNRD

-295 MTAWA
+295 MMAWA

-314 EELSTLDPGT
+314 EELSALDPST

-358 SFQESFLNWSGRWT
+358 SFQETFLSWTGRWT
-372 SAASAIPAA
+372 SAPQAIPAA
-381 LLFIAVLFVKDARIK
+381 LLFIAVLFIRDARIK
-396 GRSKPRQMADR
+396 GRSKPRQTAER
-407 IPSTRNALLGFA
+407 IPSNRNALLGFA
-419 ALIVVC
+419 LLIVIAVIC
-425 AIFAATLSRTNQR
+425 AATLNRPNLR
-438 EVTLIVLTAFVLLSL
+438 EVILIVLTAFVMLSL

-488 SLLIAAAFAVPIGVI
+488 SLVVAAAFAVPIGMI

-530 FFDQPHVFGNGN
+530 FFDQPGVFGNGD
-542 RPVPNLS
+542 RQVPNLS

-559 HFLGIS
+559 SFLGIS
-565 FAQDAGFLIFA
+565 FVEDAGFLIFA
-576 AILFSVVG
+576 AILFSIVG
-584 LIVIAVQRRSFGR
+584 MIVITVQRRSFGR

-637 FAFYYTSVGTT
+637 FAIYYSSVGTT
-648 DFQLTA
+648 DFQLTV

-664 GGASVV
+664 GGMSTV
-670 GGAVVGAI
+670 GGTIIGAI
-678 FLVQFAWLNQAFPDN
+678 GLVQFSWFNQLFPDN
-693 TFLTW
+693 SFLTW
-698 FANLGPGLIGIG
+698 FSNLGPGLIGIG
-710 IGRNPEGI
+710 VGRTPEGA
-718 WEHEVQNVAKL
+718 WEQNVQAVAKL
-729 RRRLGLGKPAAET
+729 RRRIAGGPAGPQPTE
-742 VAAATGLSEARERT
+742 ATPVLAGVREAT
-756 RLPSPAARVN
+756 RLPSPAPRTA
-766 TDRPAV
+766 TDRPAA
-772 ELQDVSVRFG
+772 ELRDISVRFG
-782 GLLAVNNVS
+782 GLLAVNKVS
-791 IDLQDGQI
+791 LDLQDGQI
-799 IGLIGPNGA
+799 MGLIGPNGA

-813 FNVATGMQEPN
+813 FNVATGMLEPN
-824 AGRVIVDGKD
+824 EGRIFVDGRD

-859 SLSVRDNIRVAAD
+859 SLTVRDNIRVAAQ
-872 LHRRRWARSGAGSPD
+872 LHRRRWARTGAGSPD
-887 VITETIIEHLGLQAV
+887 VITDTIIEHLGLQAV
-902 ADTRTELLP
+902 ASTRAELLP

-982 DAGQVIATGTP
+982 DAGAVIATGTP
-993 AEVQTDPKV
+993 AEVQSDPKV
-1002 LEAYLGTGAEAE
+1002 LEAYLGTGAGEARRPE
-1014 RSPALDGAVADGAA
+1014 AA
-1028 AAEPNG
+1028 AAG
-1034 IRPVARVTEPAGPAQ
+1034 SARPVAPVAPVALVTEPAP
-1049 SRSAQPGPE
+1049 SAQPQRQPQS
-1058 ADRPVALQLDG
+1058 DRPIAVQLDG
-1069 VFAGYGGIDVL
+1069 VSAGYGGIDVL
-1080 EDISLTVRAGQVCA
+1080 HDISLTVRAGEVCA

-1106 LKVLS
+1106 LKVMS
-1111 GQLAPTKGTAS
+1111 GQLTPTKGTAVL
-1122 INGQP
+1122 NGRS
-1127 IAGVPTERLVRGG
+1127 IAGVSTERLVRDG
-1140 LCVIPEGRGVFPN
+1140 LCVVPEGRGIFPN
-1153 LTVTENLKMG
+1153 LTVIENLKMA
-1163 SFAGTSY
+1163 SFSGTGY
-1170 ADILERSFQ
+1170 TEILEKSFQ
-1179 HFPRLAERRT
+1179 QFPKLAERRT

-1210 VNPSI
+1210 VSPSV
-1215 LLIDELSMGL
+1215 LLVDELSMGL

-1290 GGEHAAPAPERVREA
+1290 GGEHAAPAAAPQRVLE
-1305 SGPVT
+1305 GQ
-1310 AS
+1310 

>member
-1 MTGRYITLDK
+1 
-11 DDSDEACSLRYR
+11 
-23 RGVGYRAAHLRAPGP
+23 
-38 DGARRRGRG
+38 
-47 LQRRRRRAC
+47 
-56 RQLRGWLQVTDIRQA
+56 VTDIRQA
-71 LSRERTRNIAGAV
+71 LSRERTRTIAGAL

-106 VILGFLITG
+106 SILGFLITG

-128 LVVTYSTSGVFNF
+128 LVVTYATSGVFNF

-153 YWDFRVDIGLPTIVG
+153 YWEFRVDIGLPTIVG

-186 GIMRYLTDSPIVA
+186 GIMRFLTDAPIVA

-207 MLGLMGLAASL
+207 MLGLMGLAGSV
-218 WNPNTTHT
+218 WNPSSSTQRA

-239 STFLPYYRLITIA
+239 GTFMPYYRVVTIA
-252 TGIAVGLL
+252 TGIAIGLL

-268 RLGIAMRAVVDNRD
+268 RLGITMRAVVDNRD

-314 EELSTLDPGT
+314 EELSLLDPQT

-352 IIGLTL
+352 IIGLTI
-358 SFQESFLNWSGRWT
+358 SFQENFLSWDGRWT
-372 SAASAIPAA
+372 SAPQAIPAA
-381 LLFIAVLFVKDARIK
+381 LLFIAVLFIKDARIK
-396 GRSKPRQMADR
+396 GRPKPRRTADR

-419 ALIVVC
+419 ALIVICAVC
-425 AIFAATLSRTNQR
+425 AATLNRTNLR

-488 SLLIAAAFAVPIGVI
+488 GLLIAAAFTVPIGMI

-542 RPVPNLS
+542 LQVPPLS

-559 HFLGIS
+559 SFLGIS
-565 FAQDAGFLIFA
+565 FAQGAGFLIFA
-576 AILFSVVG
+576 AILFSIVG

-648 DFQLTA
+648 DFQLIV

-678 FLVQFAWLNQAFPDN
+678 FLVQFAWFNQAFPDN

-718 WEHEVQNVAKL
+718 WEHEVQNIAKL
-729 RRRLGLGKPAAET
+729 RRRLGGGGKAPERAAET
-742 VAAATGLSEARERT
+742 TGLSEARERT
-756 RLPSPAARVN
+756 RLPSPATRVN

-772 ELQDVSVRFG
+772 ELRDVSVRFG

-791 IDLQDGQI
+791 LDLQDGQI

-824 AGRVIVDGKD
+824 AGRIIVDGKD

-872 LHRRRWARSGAGSPD
+872 LHRRRWARTGAGSPD
-887 VITETIIEHLGLQAV
+887 AITETIIEHLGLQAV
-902 ADTRTELLP
+902 ADTRAELLP

-924 ATQPRVLLLDE
+924 ATQPQVLLLDE
-935 PSSGLSASETETF
+935 PSSGLSAAETDTF
-948 ATLLRGLAST
+948 AQLLRGLAST

-974 LCHHIVVL
+974 LCHHIIVL

-1002 LEAYLGTGAEAE
+1002 LEAYLGTGDAEAG
-1014 RSPALDGAVADGAA
+1014 RPALTDGASAQPD
-1028 AAEPNG
+1028 G
-1034 IRPVARVTEPAGPAQ
+1034 IRPVAVVTEPAGPT
-1049 SRSAQPGPE
+1049 QPRPE
-1058 ADRPVALQLDG
+1058 ADGPVALELDG
-1069 VFAGYGGIDVL
+1069 VSAGYGGIDVL
-1080 EDISLTVRAGQVCA
+1080 QDISLTVRAGQVCA

-1122 INGQP
+1122 INGRS
-1127 IAGVPTERLVRGG
+1127 IGGVPTERLVRGG

-1179 HFPRLAERRT
+1179 FFPPLAERRT

-1225 APKIVEELYEVLA
+1225 APKIVQELYEVLG

-1305 SGPVT
+1305 SGPVS
-1310 AS
+1310 AN